1 MKFLAKMKEKQMQ
14 RKLGGILCGL
24 LCTGVLVMPSAW
36 AADYYGNDGNTKQ
49 LTGAN
54 VSLDSGNYD
63 AVYGGYNDK
72 EVSPPEVFKN
82 NVTITGTAATNIVW
96 GAYSFYGNV
105 RENTVTISGN
115 TLGNVVCGGGTGAA
129 DAIKNHVIIKA
140 NSVVNANVAG
150 GVAVK
155 GNSEG
160 NTVMIIKSSAANVY
174 GGNGG
179 TSSKGNSV
187 EISEGTISNS
197 VFGGYADNDNNSSA
211 EKNIVTISDGSK
223 VSGSIYGGYANHNAN
238 ENKVSFSNVAEVGE
252 SVFGG
257 YSFKGDSKNNEVTIN
272 GGSIV
277 TANVAGGVALKGN
290 SEGNTVMIIKS
301 SAANVYG
308 GNGGTSSKGNS
319 VEISEGTISNSVFGG
334 YADNDNNSSAEKNI
348 VTISDGSKVSG
359 SIYGGYAN
367 HNANENK
374 VSFSNVAEVGE
385 SVFGGFSVKGDSKKN
400 EVTIEGAG
408 VVTAYVAGGVAL
420 KGNSEGNTVR
430 IIKSSAANV
439 FGGKGDTSSKGNS
452 VEISDSNI
460 KKNVYGGY
468 ADNDKNGSA
477 EKNEVAI
484 GAGSKVS
491 EDIYG
496 GYATHNTN
504 ENKVSITNGAEVG
517 QSVFGGFSV
526 KADSKNNEVILN
538 GTIKVTANVLGGVA
552 VKGNSEGNTVK
563 IIKSSA
569 ANVCGGNGGT
579 SSKGNSVEISEGTIS
594 NSVYGGYADN
604 DSIGNIISITDG
616 SSVNKNVYGGY
627 SFKGNSMDNTVTVDN
642 STVNENVYGGY
653 TESDGAIS
661 EKIQNNK
668 VIFKNAAKIKGDVY
682 GGYDDKSKANIT
694 NNILEVVGKDNEAKS
709 IQNFDKLNFFITK
722 DLIANDTMLKVTDNA
737 LINNAEIKAGVE
749 LGTKLNENDK
759 INLITAGALKA
770 DNITT
775 GTLTDGLI
783 SIDQGL
789 QVTVGTDGNKL
800 VGVINGTTPP
810 GGGGTTPPGGGGTT
824 PPGGGSTTPGAGS
837 LYADADAKSPVETQS
852 AALTMLNLGHDL
864 LTTAGYENAALAVD
878 GEEEGFVNPFI
889 TMSANNQK
897 LDTGSHVDLKAWNMN
912 LGFAKKINNN
922 SGKLIIAPV
931 IEYGRGSYDSY
942 LDNGTHG
949 DGDAHFWGAGL
960 MAKQLNDDGLYYE
973 GSLRAGRMSTDYQS
987 AVAGGIKYDSDATYY
1002 AAHLGMGKVV
1012 QLNDKDTLDY
1022 YGKLFYTRQQGD
1034 KVTVGTGATYDFD
1047 ATTSLRTRLGAR
1059 YTHQL
1064 SEKNTFY
1071 AGLAWQHEFD
1081 GESNAIVATTL
1092 GYASAPA
1099 PSMKGDTGIMELGW
1113 RVNNSD
1119 KFEMG
1124 LGVNGSVGK
1133 QKGVGFNL
1141 SLNFSF

>member
-14 RKLGGILCGL
+14 RKIGGMLCGL
-24 LCTGVLVMPSAW
+24 LCTGVVLVVPSAW
-36 AADYYGNDGNTKQ
+36 ADNYFGDNGKTHM

-63 AVYGGYNDK
+63 AVYGGYDDT
-72 EVSPPEVFKN
+72 EVSLSEVFKN
-82 NVTITGTAATNIVW
+82 NVTITGTAATNIVC
-96 GAYSFYGNV
+96 GAYSFHGNV

-129 DAIKNHVIIKA
+129 DAINNHVIIK
-140 NSVVNANVAG
+140 V
-150 GVAVK
+150 
-155 GNSEG
+155 NSEVNG
-160 NTVMIIKSSAANVY
+160 IVY
-174 GGNGG
+174 GGQGV
-179 TSSKGNSV
+179 TSSKENDVMISDSTINKTVYGGEADGN
-187 EISEGTISNS
+187 T
-197 VFGGYADNDNNSSA
+197 
-211 EKNIVTISDGSK
+211 EKNHVTID
-223 VSGSIYGGYANHNAN
+223 ANSTV
-238 ENKVSFSNVAEVGE
+238 KE

-272 GGSIV
+272 GGSVV
-277 TANVAGGVALKGN
+277 TGNVAGGVALKGN
-290 SEGNTVMIIKS
+290 SEGNIVSIIKS
-301 SAANVYG
+301 STGYVY
-308 GNGGTSSKGNS
+308 
-319 VEISEGTISNSVFGG
+319 
-334 YADNDNNSSAEKNI
+334 
-348 VTISDGSKVSG
+348 
-359 SIYGGYAN
+359 
-367 HNANENK
+367 
-374 VSFSNVAEVGE
+374 
-385 SVFGGFSVKGDSKKN
+385 
-400 EVTIEGAG
+400 
-408 VVTAYVAGGVAL
+408 
-420 KGNSEGNTVR
+420 
-430 IIKSSAANV
+430 
-439 FGGKGDTSSKGNS
+439 GGKGDTSSKGNS
-452 VEISDSNI
+452 VEISDSTI

-468 ADNDKNGSA
+468 ADNDNNGSA

-517 QSVFGGFSV
+517 QSVFGGYSF
-526 KADSKNNEVILN
+526 KGNSKNNEVTIN
-538 GTIKVTANVLGGVA
+538 GGSVVTANVAGGVT
-552 VKGNSEGNTVK
+552 VKGSSEGNTVR

-569 ANVCGGNGGT
+569 ANVYGGKGDT

-604 DSIGNIISITDG
+604 DNNSSAENNKVTISAGSKVSGSIYGGYANHNANKNKVSFSNVAEVGESVLGGYSLKADSKNNEVTIEGVGVVKAYVAGGVALAGISEGNKVNIAHSSVNVNVYGGYGAKDSIGNIISITDG

-627 SFKGNSMDNTVTVDN
+627 SFKGNSLDNTVTIDN
-642 STVNENVYGGY
+642 SSVNENVYGGY
-653 TESDGAIS
+653 TENDGAIA
-661 EKIQNNK
+661 EKIKNNK
-668 VIFKNAAKIKGDVY
+668 VIFKNGAKIKGDVY
-682 GGYDDKSKANIT
+682 GGYDKLSKANI
-694 NNILEVVGKDNEAKS
+694 NNNTLEVVGKGNEAKS

-722 DLIANDTMLKVTDNA
+722 DLVANDTMLKVTGTA

-759 INLITAGALKA
+759 INLITAGALKTE
-770 DNITT
+770 NITT

-783 SIDQGL
+783 TIDKGIK
-789 QVTVGTDGNKL
+789 VTIGPDGNKL

-824 PPGGGSTTPGAGS
+824 PPGGGGTTPPGGGGTTPPGGGGTTPPGGGGTTPGAGS

-852 AALTMLNLGHDL
+852 ATLTMLNLGHDL

-878 GEEEGFVNPFI
+878 GEVEGSVNPFI

-922 SGKLIIAPV
+922 SGKLLIAPV

-973 GSLRAGRMSTDYQS
+973 GSLRAGRVSTDYQS

-1064 SEKNTFY
+1064 SEKNAFY

-1092 GYASAPA
+1092 GSASAPA

-1119 KFEMG
+1119 KFELG

>member
-14 RKLGGILCGL
+14 RKIGGMLCGL
-24 LCTGVLVMPSAW
+24 LCAGVVLVVPSAW
-36 AADYYGNDGNTKQ
+36 ADNYFGDDGKTHM

-63 AVYGGYNDK
+63 AVYGGYDDT
-72 EVSPPEVFKN
+72 EVSLPEVFKN
-82 NVTITGTAATNIVW
+82 NVTITSTAATNIVC

-140 NSVVNANVAG
+140 NSEVNGIVYGGKGVTSSKENDVMISDSTINKTVYGGEADCNTEKNHVTIDASSTVKESVFGGYSFKGDSKNNEVTINGGSVVTANVAG
-150 GVAVK
+150 SVALK

-160 NTVMIIKSSAANVY
+160 NTVRIIKSSAANVF
-174 GGNGG
+174 GGKGD

-197 VFGGYADNDNNSSA
+197 VYGGYADNDNNSSA
-211 EKNIVTISDGSK
+211 EKNNVTISAGSK

-257 YSFKGDSKNNEVTIN
+257 YSLKADSKNNEVTIE
-272 GGSIV
+272 
-277 TANVAGGVALKGN
+277 GV
-290 SEGNTVMIIKS
+290 
-301 SAANVYG
+301 
-308 GNGGTSSKGNS
+308 
-319 VEISEGTISNSVFGG
+319 
-334 YADNDNNSSAEKNI
+334 
-348 VTISDGSKVSG
+348 
-359 SIYGGYAN
+359 
-367 HNANENK
+367 
-374 VSFSNVAEVGE
+374 
-385 SVFGGFSVKGDSKKN
+385 
-400 EVTIEGAG
+400 G
-408 VVTAYVAGGVAL
+408 VVKAYVAGGVAL
-420 KGNSEGNTVR
+420 AGISEGNKVN
-430 IIKSSAANV
+430 IAHSSVNV
-439 FGGKGDTSSKGNS
+439 
-452 VEISDSNI
+452 
-460 KKNVYGGY
+460 NVYGGY
-468 ADNDKNGSA
+468 
-477 EKNEVAI
+477 
-484 GAGSKVS
+484 GAK
-491 EDIYG
+491 
-496 GYATHNTN
+496 
-504 ENKVSITNGAEVG
+504 
-517 QSVFGGFSV
+517 
-526 KADSKNNEVILN
+526 
-538 GTIKVTANVLGGVA
+538 
-552 VKGNSEGNTVK
+552 
-563 IIKSSA
+563 
-569 ANVCGGNGGT
+569 
-579 SSKGNSVEISEGTIS
+579 
-594 NSVYGGYADN
+594 

-627 SFKGNSMDNTVTVDN
+627 SFKGNSLDNTVTIDN
-642 STVNENVYGGY
+642 SIVNENVYGGY

-668 VIFKNAAKIKGDVY
+668 VIFKNGAKIKGDVY
-682 GGYDDKSKANIT
+682 GGYDKLNKANIT
-694 NNILEVVGKDNEAKS
+694 NNTLEVVGKDNEAKG

-722 DLIANDTMLKVTDNA
+722 DLIANDTMLKVTGTA

-749 LGTKLNENDK
+749 LGTKLKKNDT
-759 INLITAGALKA
+759 INLIDAGALKA
-770 DNITT
+770 ENITT

-783 SIDQGL
+783 NIDKGIK
-789 QVTVGTDGNKL
+789 VAIGPDGNKL

-824 PPGGGSTTPGAGS
+824 PPGGGGTTPPGGGGTTPGAGS

-878 GEEEGFVNPFI
+878 GEEEGSVNPFI

-897 LDTGSHVDLKAWNMN
+897 LDTGSQVDLKAWNMN

-922 SGKLIIAPV
+922 SGKLLIAPV

-1064 SEKNTFY
+1064 SEKNAFY

-1092 GYASAPA
+1092 GSASAPA

-1119 KFEMG
+1119 KFELG

>member
-14 RKLGGILCGL
+14 RKFSGILCGL
-24 LCTGVLVMPSAW
+24 LCAGVLVMPSAW

-49 LTGAN
+49 STGAN

-63 AVYGGYNDK
+63 AVYGGYDDTK
-72 EVSPPEVFKN
+72 VSLPEVFKN
-82 NVTITGTAATNIVW
+82 NVTITGTAATNIVC

-129 DAIKNHVIIKA
+129 DAIKNHIIIKA
-140 NSVVNANVAG
+140 NSEVNGIVYGGKGVTSSKENDVTISDSTINKTVYGGEADGNTENNHVTIDANSTVKESVFGGYSFKGDSKNNEVTINCGSVVTGNVAG
-150 GVAVK
+150 GVALK

-160 NTVMIIKSSAANVY
+160 NTVSIIKSSAANVY
-174 GGNGG
+174 GGKGDTSSKENNVEISDSTIKKNVYGGYADNDKNGSAEKNKVTISAGSKVSEDIYGGYATHNTNENKVSITNGAEVGQNVFGGYSLKADSKNNEVTINGG
-179 TSSKGNSV
+179 SVVTANVAGGVTVKGSSEGNTVRIIKSSAANVYGGKGDTSSKGNSV

-197 VFGGYADNDNNSSA
+197 VYGGYADNDNNSSA
-211 EKNIVTISDGSK
+211 EKNNVTISAGSK

-257 YSFKGDSKNNEVTIN
+257 YSLKADSKNNEVTIE
-272 GGSIV
+272 
-277 TANVAGGVALKGN
+277 GV
-290 SEGNTVMIIKS
+290 
-301 SAANVYG
+301 
-308 GNGGTSSKGNS
+308 
-319 VEISEGTISNSVFGG
+319 
-334 YADNDNNSSAEKNI
+334 
-348 VTISDGSKVSG
+348 
-359 SIYGGYAN
+359 
-367 HNANENK
+367 
-374 VSFSNVAEVGE
+374 
-385 SVFGGFSVKGDSKKN
+385 
-400 EVTIEGAG
+400 G
-408 VVTAYVAGGVAL
+408 VVKAYVAGGVAL
-420 KGNSEGNTVR
+420 AGISEGNKV
-430 IIKSSAANV
+430 
-439 FGGKGDTSSKGNS
+439 
-452 VEISDSNI
+452 NI
-460 KKNVYGGY
+460 
-468 ADNDKNGSA
+468 A
-477 EKNEVAI
+477 
-484 GAGSKVS
+484 
-491 EDIYG
+491 
-496 GYATHNTN
+496 H
-504 ENKVSITNGAEVG
+504 
-517 QSVFGGFSV
+517 
-526 KADSKNNEVILN
+526 
-538 GTIKVTANVLGGVA
+538 
-552 VKGNSEGNTVK
+552 
-563 IIKSSA
+563 
-569 ANVCGGNGGT
+569 
-579 SSKGNSVEISEGTIS
+579 
-594 NSVYGGYADN
+594 
-604 DSIGNIISITDG
+604 
-616 SSVNKNVYGGY
+616 SSVNVNVYGGY
-627 SFKGNSMDNTVTVDN
+627 SFKGNSLDNTVTIDN
-642 STVNENVYGGY
+642 SIVNENVYGGY

-668 VIFKNAAKIKGDVY
+668 VIFKNGAKIKGDVY
-682 GGYDDKSKANIT
+682 GGYDKLNKANIT
-694 NNILEVVGKDNEAKS
+694 NNTLEVVGKDNEAKG

-722 DLIANDTMLKVTDNA
+722 DLIANDTMLKVTDTA

-749 LGTKLNENDK
+749 LGTKLNENDT

-770 DNITT
+770 ENITT

-783 SIDQGL
+783 NIDKGIK
-789 QVTVGTDGNKL
+789 VAIGPDGNKL

-824 PPGGGSTTPGAGS
+824 PPGGGGTTPGAGS

-878 GEEEGFVNPFI
+878 GEEEGSVNPFI

-922 SGKLIIAPV
+922 SGKLIIVPV

-987 AVAGGIKYDSDATYY
+987 AVAGGIKYDSDVTYY

-1022 YGKLFYTRQQGD
+1022 YGKLFYTRQQCD

-1064 SEKNTFY
+1064 SEKNAFY

-1092 GYASAPA
+1092 GSASAPA

-1119 KFEMG
+1119 KFELG

>member
-14 RKLGGILCGL
+14 RKLSGILCGL
-24 LCTGVLVMPSAW
+24 LCAGVLVMPSAW
-36 AADYYGNDGNTKQ
+36 ADNYFGDDGKTPMS
-49 LTGAN
+49 TGAKVTLN
-54 VSLDSGNYD
+54 FGNYD
-63 AVYGGYNDK
+63 AVYGGYNNTK
-72 EVSPPEVFKN
+72 VSPPEVFKN
-82 NVTITGTAATNIVW
+82 NVTITGTVETNIVC

-129 DAIKNHVIIKA
+129 DAIKNHVIIEA
-140 NSVVNANVAG
+140 NSEVNG
-150 GVAVK
+150 
-155 GNSEG
+155 
-160 NTVMIIKSSAANVY
+160 IVY
-174 GGNGG
+174 GGKGV
-179 TSSKGNSV
+179 TRSK
-187 EISEGTISNS
+187 E
-197 VFGGYADNDNNSSA
+197 ND
-211 EKNIVTISDGSK
+211 
-223 VSGSIYGGYANHNAN
+223 
-238 ENKVSFSNVAEVGE
+238 
-252 SVFGG
+252 
-257 YSFKGDSKNNEVTIN
+257 
-272 GGSIV
+272 
-277 TANVAGGVALKGN
+277 
-290 SEGNTVMIIKS
+290 
-301 SAANVYG
+301 
-308 GNGGTSSKGNS
+308 
-319 VEISEGTISNSVFGG
+319 
-334 YADNDNNSSAEKNI
+334 
-348 VTISDGSKVSG
+348 
-359 SIYGGYAN
+359 
-367 HNANENK
+367 
-374 VSFSNVAEVGE
+374 
-385 SVFGGFSVKGDSKKN
+385 VK
-400 EVTIEGAG
+400 
-408 VVTAYVAGGVAL
+408 
-420 KGNSEGNTVR
+420 
-430 IIKSSAANV
+430 
-439 FGGKGDTSSKGNS
+439 
-452 VEISDSNI
+452 ISDSTI

-517 QSVFGGFSV
+517 QSVFGGFSE

-538 GTIKVTANVLGGVA
+538 GDSVVTGNVAGGVA
-552 VKGNSEGNTVK
+552 LKGNSEDNKVNIAKSTV
-563 IIKSSA
+563 
-569 ANVCGGNGGT
+569 NMN
-579 SSKGNSVEISEGTIS
+579 
-594 NSVYGGYADN
+594 VYGGYGAK

-627 SFKGNSMDNTVTVDN
+627 SFKGNSMDNTVTIDN

-668 VIFKNAAKIKGDVY
+668 VIFKNGAKIKGDVY
-682 GGYDDKSKANIT
+682 GGYDDKSKANII
-694 NNILEVVGKDNEAKS
+694 NNTLEIVGKDNEART

-722 DLIANDTMLKVTDNA
+722 DLVANDTMLKVTDTA

-770 DNITT
+770 ENITT

-783 SIDQGL
+783 TIDKGIK
-789 QVTVGTDGNKL
+789 VAIGPDGNKL

-824 PPGGGSTTPGAGS
+824 PPGGGGTTPPGGGGTTPGAGS

-878 GEEEGFVNPFI
+878 GEEEGSVNPFI

-922 SGKLIIAPV
+922 SGKLLIAPV

-987 AVAGGIKYDSDATYY
+987 AVAGGIKYDSYVTYY

-1034 KVTVGTGATYDFD
+1034 KVIVGAGATYDFD

-1064 SEKNTFY
+1064 SEKNAFY

-1092 GYASAPA
+1092 GSASAPA

-1119 KFEMG
+1119 KFELG

>member
-36 AADYYGNDGNTKQ
+36 ADNYYGYDGKTHMSI
-49 LTGAN
+49 GAN
-54 VSLDSGNYD
+54 VTLNSGTYD
-63 AVYGGYNDK
+63 YVYGGYNDTK
-72 EVSPPEVFKN
+72 VSPPEVFKN
-82 NVTITGTAATNIVW
+82 NVTITGTAATSSIC
-96 GAYSFYGNV
+96 GAYSWYGNV

-129 DAIKNHVIIKA
+129 DAIKNYVIIKDKSEVNGIVYGGKGVTRSKENDVKISDSTIKNNVYGGYADNDKNGSAEKNEVAIGAGSKVSGSIYGGYA
-140 NSVVNANVAG
+140 NHNANENKVSFSNVAEVGENVLGGCSLKADSKNNEVILNGTIKVTANVAG

-160 NTVMIIKSSAANVY
+160 NTVRIIKSSAANVY

-197 VFGGYADNDNNSSA
+197 VYGGYADNDNNSSA
-211 EKNIVTISDGSK
+211 EKNNVTISAGSK

-252 SVFGG
+252 SVLGG
-257 YSFKGDSKNNEVTIN
+257 YSLKADSKNNEVTIE
-272 GGSIV
+272 
-277 TANVAGGVALKGN
+277 GV
-290 SEGNTVMIIKS
+290 
-301 SAANVYG
+301 
-308 GNGGTSSKGNS
+308 
-319 VEISEGTISNSVFGG
+319 
-334 YADNDNNSSAEKNI
+334 
-348 VTISDGSKVSG
+348 
-359 SIYGGYAN
+359 
-367 HNANENK
+367 
-374 VSFSNVAEVGE
+374 
-385 SVFGGFSVKGDSKKN
+385 
-400 EVTIEGAG
+400 G
-408 VVTAYVAGGVAL
+408 VVKAYVAGGVAL
-420 KGNSEGNTVR
+420 AGISEGNKVN
-430 IIKSSAANV
+430 IAHSSVNV
-439 FGGKGDTSSKGNS
+439 N
-452 VEISDSNI
+452 
-460 KKNVYGGY
+460 
-468 ADNDKNGSA
+468 
-477 EKNEVAI
+477 
-484 GAGSKVS
+484 
-491 EDIYG
+491 IYG
-496 GYATHNTN
+496 GY
-504 ENKVSITNGAEVG
+504 GA
-517 QSVFGGFSV
+517 
-526 KADSKNNEVILN
+526 K
-538 GTIKVTANVLGGVA
+538 
-552 VKGNSEGNTVK
+552 
-563 IIKSSA
+563 
-569 ANVCGGNGGT
+569 
-579 SSKGNSVEISEGTIS
+579 
-594 NSVYGGYADN
+594 

-627 SFKGNSMDNTVTVDN
+627 SFKGNSMDNTVTIDN
-642 STVNENVYGGY
+642 GTVNENVYGGY
-653 TESDGAIS
+653 TESDGAIA

-668 VIFKNAAKIKGDVY
+668 VIFKNGAKIKGDVY
-682 GGYDDKSKANIT
+682 GGYDKLSKANI
-694 NNILEVVGKDNEAKS
+694 NNNTLEVVGKGNEAKS

-722 DLIANDTMLKVTDNA
+722 DLVANDTMLKVTGTA

-770 DNITT
+770 ENITT

-810 GGGGTTPPGGGGTT
+810 GGGGTTPPGGGGTA
-824 PPGGGSTTPGAGS
+824 PGAGS

-878 GEEEGFVNPFI
+878 GEEEGSVNPFI

-912 LGFAKKINNN
+912 LGFARKINNN
-922 SGKLIIAPV
+922 SGKLLIAPV

-1064 SEKNTFY
+1064 SEKNAFY

-1081 GESNAIVATTL
+1081 GESNAIVATAL
-1092 GYASAPA
+1092 GSASAPA

-1113 RVNNSD
+1113 RVNNYD
-1119 KFEMG
+1119 KFELG

>member
-36 AADYYGNDGNTKQ
+36 ADNYYGYDGKTHMS
-49 LTGAN
+49 TGAN
-54 VSLDSGNYD
+54 VTLNSGTYD
-63 AVYGGYNDK
+63 YVYGGYNDTK
-72 EVSPPEVFKN
+72 VSPPEVFKN
-82 NVTITGTAATNIVW
+82 NVTITGTAATSSIC
-96 GAYSFYGNV
+96 GAYSWYGNV

-129 DAIKNHVIIKA
+129 DAIKNYVIIKDK
-140 NSVVNANVAG
+140 SEVNG
-150 GVAVK
+150 
-155 GNSEG
+155 
-160 NTVMIIKSSAANVY
+160 IVY
-174 GGNGG
+174 
-179 TSSKGNSV
+179 
-187 EISEGTISNS
+187 
-197 VFGGYADNDNNSSA
+197 
-211 EKNIVTISDGSK
+211 
-223 VSGSIYGGYANHNAN
+223 
-238 ENKVSFSNVAEVGE
+238 
-252 SVFGG
+252 
-257 YSFKGDSKNNEVTIN
+257 
-272 GGSIV
+272 
-277 TANVAGGVALKGN
+277 
-290 SEGNTVMIIKS
+290 
-301 SAANVYG
+301 
-308 GNGGTSSKGNS
+308 
-319 VEISEGTISNSVFGG
+319 
-334 YADNDNNSSAEKNI
+334 
-348 VTISDGSKVSG
+348 
-359 SIYGGYAN
+359 
-367 HNANENK
+367 
-374 VSFSNVAEVGE
+374 
-385 SVFGGFSVKGDSKKN
+385 
-400 EVTIEGAG
+400 
-408 VVTAYVAGGVAL
+408 
-420 KGNSEGNTVR
+420 
-430 IIKSSAANV
+430 
-439 FGGKGDTSSKGNS
+439 GGKGDTSSKENN
-452 VEISDSNI
+452 VEISDSTI
-460 KKNVYGGY
+460 KNNVYGGY

-517 QSVFGGFSV
+517 QSVFGGFSE

-538 GTIKVTANVLGGVA
+538 GASGVTANIAGGVA
-552 VKGNSEGNTVK
+552 LKGNSEDNKVNIAKSTV
-563 IIKSSA
+563 
-569 ANVCGGNGGT
+569 NMN
-579 SSKGNSVEISEGTIS
+579 
-594 NSVYGGYADN
+594 VYGGYGAK

-627 SFKGNSMDNTVTVDN
+627 SFKGNSMDNTVTIDN
-642 STVNENVYGGY
+642 STVNENIYGGY

-682 GGYDDKSKANIT
+682 GGYDDKSKANII
-694 NNILEVVGKDNEAKS
+694 NNTLEIVGKDNEAKS

-722 DLIANDTMLKVTDNA
+722 DLIANDTMLKVTGTA

-749 LGTKLNENDK
+749 LGTKLKKNDT

-770 DNITT
+770 ENITT
-775 GTLTDGLI
+775 GTMTDGLI

-789 QVTVGTDGNKL
+789 QVTIGPDGNKL

-810 GGGGTTPPGGGGTT
+810 GGGGTTPPGGGTTPPGGGGTTSPGGGTT
-824 PPGGGSTTPGAGS
+824 PPGGGGTTPPGGGTTPPGGGTTPPGGGGTAPGAGS

-878 GEEEGFVNPFI
+878 GEVEGSVNPFI

-922 SGKLIIAPV
+922 SGKLLIAPV

-973 GSLRAGRMSTDYQS
+973 GSLRAGRMSSDYQS

-1012 QLNDKDTLDY
+1012 QLNDNDTIDY

-1064 SEKNTFY
+1064 SEKNAFY

-1092 GYASAPA
+1092 GSASAPA

-1119 KFEMG
+1119 KFELG

>member
-1 MKFLAKMKEKQMQ
+1 MKFLAKIKEKQMK

-24 LCTGVLVMPSAW
+24 LCAGVLVMPSAW

-63 AVYGGYNDK
+63 AVYGGYDDT
-72 EVSPPEVFKN
+72 EVSLPEVFKN

-129 DAIKNHVIIKA
+129 DAIKNYVIIKDK
-140 NSVVNANVAG
+140 SEVNGIVYG
-150 GVAVK
+150 GKGVTRSKENDVK
-155 GNSEG
+155 ISDS
-160 NTVMIIKSSAANVY
+160 TIKNNVY
-174 GGNGG
+174 GGY
-179 TSSKGNSV
+179 V
-187 EISEGTISNS
+187 
-197 VFGGYADNDNNSSA
+197 DNDNNSSA
-211 EKNIVTISDGSK
+211 EKNNVTISAGSK

-252 SVFGG
+252 SVLGG
-257 YSFKGDSKNNEVTIN
+257 YSLKADSKNNEVTIE
-272 GGSIV
+272 
-277 TANVAGGVALKGN
+277 GV
-290 SEGNTVMIIKS
+290 
-301 SAANVYG
+301 
-308 GNGGTSSKGNS
+308 
-319 VEISEGTISNSVFGG
+319 
-334 YADNDNNSSAEKNI
+334 
-348 VTISDGSKVSG
+348 
-359 SIYGGYAN
+359 
-367 HNANENK
+367 
-374 VSFSNVAEVGE
+374 
-385 SVFGGFSVKGDSKKN
+385 
-400 EVTIEGAG
+400 G
-408 VVTAYVAGGVAL
+408 VVKAYVAGGVAL
-420 KGNSEGNTVR
+420 AGISEGNKVN
-430 IIKSSAANV
+430 IVHSSVNV
-439 FGGKGDTSSKGNS
+439 N
-452 VEISDSNI
+452 
-460 KKNVYGGY
+460 
-468 ADNDKNGSA
+468 
-477 EKNEVAI
+477 
-484 GAGSKVS
+484 
-491 EDIYG
+491 IYG
-496 GYATHNTN
+496 GY
-504 ENKVSITNGAEVG
+504 GA
-517 QSVFGGFSV
+517 
-526 KADSKNNEVILN
+526 K
-538 GTIKVTANVLGGVA
+538 
-552 VKGNSEGNTVK
+552 
-563 IIKSSA
+563 
-569 ANVCGGNGGT
+569 
-579 SSKGNSVEISEGTIS
+579 
-594 NSVYGGYADN
+594 

-627 SFKGNSMDNTVTVDN
+627 SFKGNSMDNTVTIDN
-642 STVNENVYGGY
+642 GTVNENVYGGY
-653 TESDGAIS
+653 TESDGAIA

-668 VIFKNAAKIKGDVY
+668 VIFKNGAKIKGDVY
-682 GGYDDKSKANIT
+682 GGYDKLSKANI
-694 NNILEVVGKDNEAKS
+694 NNNTLEVVGKGNEAKS

-722 DLIANDTMLKVTDNA
+722 DLIANDTMLKVTGTA

-749 LGTKLNENDK
+749 LGTKLNENDT

-770 DNITT
+770 ENITT

-783 SIDQGL
+783 TIDKGIK
-789 QVTVGTDGNKL
+789 VAIGPDGNKL

-810 GGGGTTPPGGGGTT
+810 GGGG
-824 PPGGGSTTPGAGS
+824 TTPGAGS

-878 GEEEGFVNPFI
+878 GEVEGSVNPFI

-922 SGKLIIAPV
+922 SGKLLIAPM

-1064 SEKNTFY
+1064 SEKNAFY

-1092 GYASAPA
+1092 GSASAPA

-1119 KFEMG
+1119 KFELG

-1133 QKGVGFNL
+1133 QNGVGFNL

>member
-1 MKFLAKMKEKQMQ
+1 M
-14 RKLGGILCGL
+14 ILNG
-24 LCTGVLVMPSAW
+24 
-36 AADYYGNDGNTKQ
+36 D
-49 LTGAN
+49 
-54 VSLDSGNYD
+54 
-63 AVYGGYNDK
+63 
-72 EVSPPEVFKN
+72 
-82 NVTITGTAATNIVW
+82 
-96 GAYSFYGNV
+96 
-105 RENTVTISGN
+105 
-115 TLGNVVCGGGTGAA
+115 
-129 DAIKNHVIIKA
+129 
-140 NSVVNANVAG
+140 SVVT
-150 GVAVK
+150 
-155 GNSEG
+155 GN
-160 NTVMIIKSSAANVY
+160 
-174 GGNGG
+174 
-179 TSSKGNSV
+179 
-187 EISEGTISNS
+187 
-197 VFGGYADNDNNSSA
+197 
-211 EKNIVTISDGSK
+211 
-223 VSGSIYGGYANHNAN
+223 
-238 ENKVSFSNVAEVGE
+238 
-252 SVFGG
+252 
-257 YSFKGDSKNNEVTIN
+257 
-272 GGSIV
+272 
-277 TANVAGGVALKGN
+277 
-290 SEGNTVMIIKS
+290 
-301 SAANVYG
+301 
-308 GNGGTSSKGNS
+308 
-319 VEISEGTISNSVFGG
+319 
-334 YADNDNNSSAEKNI
+334 
-348 VTISDGSKVSG
+348 
-359 SIYGGYAN
+359 
-367 HNANENK
+367 
-374 VSFSNVAEVGE
+374 
-385 SVFGGFSVKGDSKKN
+385 
-400 EVTIEGAG
+400 
-408 VVTAYVAGGVAL
+408 VAGGVAL

-430 IIKSSAANV
+430 IIKSSTGYV
-439 FGGKGDTSSKGNS
+439 YGGNGDTSSKENN
-452 VEISDSNI
+452 VEISDSTI

-517 QSVFGGFSV
+517 QSVFGGLSE
-526 KADSKNNEVILN
+526 KGDSKNNEV
-538 GTIKVTANVLGGVA
+538 TIKGASVVTAKVAGGVA
-552 VKGNSEGNTVK
+552 IAGISEDNKVN
-563 IIKSSA
+563 IAKSSV
-569 ANVCGGNGGT
+569 NMD
-579 SSKGNSVEISEGTIS
+579 
-594 NSVYGGYADN
+594 VYGGYGAEN
-604 DSIGNIISITDG
+604 SIGNIISITDG

-627 SFKGNSMDNTVTVDN
+627 SFKGNSMDNTVTIDN

-668 VIFKNAAKIKGDVY
+668 VIFKNGAKIKGDVY
-682 GGYDDKSKANIT
+682 GGYDKLNKANIT
-694 NNILEVVGKDNEAKS
+694 NNTLEVVGKGNEAKS

-722 DLIANDTMLKVTDNA
+722 DLVANDTMLKVTDTA

-759 INLITAGALKA
+759 INLIDAGNLKA
-770 DNITT
+770 ENITT

-783 SIDQGL
+783 SIDKGL
-789 QVTVGTDGNKL
+789 QVAVGTDGNRL
-800 VGVINGTTPP
+800 VGTINVATPPDGGGTTPP

-824 PPGGGSTTPGAGS
+824 PPGGGTIPGAGS

-864 LTTAGYENAALAVD
+864 LTTAGYENATLAVE
-878 GEEEGFVNPFI
+878 GEEEGSVNPFI
-889 TMSANNQK
+889 TMSANNHK

-922 SGKLIIAPV
+922 SGKLLIAPV

-987 AVAGGIKYDSDATYY
+987 AIAGGIKYDSDATYY

-1012 QLNDKDTLDY
+1012 QLNDKDTIDY

-1034 KVTVGTGATYDFD
+1034 EVTVGTGATYDFD

-1064 SEKNTFY
+1064 SEKNAFY

-1092 GYASAPA
+1092 GSASAPA
-1099 PSMKGDTGIMELGW
+1099 PSMKGDTGIMEFGW

-1119 KFEMG
+1119 KFELG

>member
-36 AADYYGNDGNTKQ
+36 ADNYYGYDGKTHMS
-49 LTGAN
+49 TGAN
-54 VSLDSGNYD
+54 VTLNSGTYD
-63 AVYGGYNDK
+63 YVYGGYNDTK
-72 EVSPPEVFKN
+72 VSPPEVFKN
-82 NVTITGTAATNIVW
+82 NVTITGTAATSSIC
-96 GAYSFYGNV
+96 GAYSWYGNV

-129 DAIKNHVIIKA
+129 DAIKNYVIIKDK
-140 NSVVNANVAG
+140 SEVNG
-150 GVAVK
+150 
-155 GNSEG
+155 
-160 NTVMIIKSSAANVY
+160 IVY
-174 GGNGG
+174 
-179 TSSKGNSV
+179 
-187 EISEGTISNS
+187 
-197 VFGGYADNDNNSSA
+197 
-211 EKNIVTISDGSK
+211 
-223 VSGSIYGGYANHNAN
+223 
-238 ENKVSFSNVAEVGE
+238 
-252 SVFGG
+252 
-257 YSFKGDSKNNEVTIN
+257 
-272 GGSIV
+272 
-277 TANVAGGVALKGN
+277 
-290 SEGNTVMIIKS
+290 
-301 SAANVYG
+301 
-308 GNGGTSSKGNS
+308 
-319 VEISEGTISNSVFGG
+319 
-334 YADNDNNSSAEKNI
+334 
-348 VTISDGSKVSG
+348 
-359 SIYGGYAN
+359 
-367 HNANENK
+367 
-374 VSFSNVAEVGE
+374 
-385 SVFGGFSVKGDSKKN
+385 
-400 EVTIEGAG
+400 
-408 VVTAYVAGGVAL
+408 
-420 KGNSEGNTVR
+420 
-430 IIKSSAANV
+430 
-439 FGGKGDTSSKGNS
+439 GGKGDTSSKENN
-452 VEISDSNI
+452 VEISDSTI
-460 KKNVYGGY
+460 KNNVYGGY

-517 QSVFGGFSV
+517 QSVFGGFSE

-538 GTIKVTANVLGGVA
+538 GASGVTANIAGGVA
-552 VKGNSEGNTVK
+552 LKGNSEDNKVNIAKSTV
-563 IIKSSA
+563 
-569 ANVCGGNGGT
+569 NMN
-579 SSKGNSVEISEGTIS
+579 
-594 NSVYGGYADN
+594 VYGGYGAK

-627 SFKGNSMDNTVTVDN
+627 SFKGNSMDNTVTIDN

-682 GGYDDKSKANIT
+682 GGYDDKSKANII
-694 NNILEVVGKDNEAKS
+694 NNTLEIVGKDNEART

-722 DLIANDTMLKVTDNA
+722 DLIANDTMLKVTDTA

-770 DNITT
+770 ENITT

-789 QVTVGTDGNKL
+789 QVTVETDGNKL

-824 PPGGGSTTPGAGS
+824 PGAGS
-837 LYADADAKSPVETQS
+837 LFADADAKSPAESQS
-852 AALTMLNLGHDL
+852 AARTMLNLGHDL

-878 GEEEGFVNPFI
+878 GEEEGSVNPFI

-1034 KVTVGTGATYDFD
+1034 KVTVGSGATYDFD

-1064 SEKNTFY
+1064 SEKNAFY

-1092 GYASAPA
+1092 GSASAPA

-1119 KFEMG
+1119 KFELG
-1124 LGVNGSVGK
+1124 LGVNGSIGK

>member
-36 AADYYGNDGNTKQ
+36 ADNYYGNDGKTHMSI
-49 LTGAN
+49 GAN
-54 VSLDSGNYD
+54 VTLNSGTYD
-63 AVYGGYNDK
+63 YVYGGYNDTK
-72 EVSPPEVFKN
+72 VSPPEVFKN
-82 NVTITGTAATNIVW
+82 NVTITGTAATSSIC
-96 GAYSFYGNV
+96 GAYSWYGNV

-129 DAIKNHVIIKA
+129 DAIKNYVIIKDK
-140 NSVVNANVAG
+140 SEVNG
-150 GVAVK
+150 
-155 GNSEG
+155 
-160 NTVMIIKSSAANVY
+160 IVY
-174 GGNGG
+174 GGKGV
-179 TSSKGNSV
+179 TRSK
-187 EISEGTISNS
+187 E
-197 VFGGYADNDNNSSA
+197 ND
-211 EKNIVTISDGSK
+211 
-223 VSGSIYGGYANHNAN
+223 
-238 ENKVSFSNVAEVGE
+238 
-252 SVFGG
+252 
-257 YSFKGDSKNNEVTIN
+257 
-272 GGSIV
+272 
-277 TANVAGGVALKGN
+277 
-290 SEGNTVMIIKS
+290 
-301 SAANVYG
+301 
-308 GNGGTSSKGNS
+308 
-319 VEISEGTISNSVFGG
+319 
-334 YADNDNNSSAEKNI
+334 
-348 VTISDGSKVSG
+348 
-359 SIYGGYAN
+359 
-367 HNANENK
+367 
-374 VSFSNVAEVGE
+374 
-385 SVFGGFSVKGDSKKN
+385 VK
-400 EVTIEGAG
+400 
-408 VVTAYVAGGVAL
+408 
-420 KGNSEGNTVR
+420 
-430 IIKSSAANV
+430 
-439 FGGKGDTSSKGNS
+439 
-452 VEISDSNI
+452 ISDSTI
-460 KKNVYGGY
+460 KNNVYGGY

-517 QSVFGGFSV
+517 QSVFGGFSE

-538 GTIKVTANVLGGVA
+538 GDSVVTGNVAGGVA
-552 VKGNSEGNTVK
+552 LKGNSEGNTVR

-569 ANVCGGNGGT
+569 ANVYGGNGGT

-604 DSIGNIISITDG
+604 DNNSSAEKNNVTISAGSKVSGSIYGGYANHNANENKVSFSNVAEVGESVLGGYSLKADSKNNEVTIEGVGVVKAYVAGGVALAGISEGNKVNIAHSSVNVNIYGGYGAKDSIGNIISITDG

-627 SFKGNSMDNTVTVDN
+627 SFKGNSMDNTVTIDN

-653 TESDGAIS
+653 TESDGAIA

-668 VIFKNAAKIKGDVY
+668 VIFKNGAKIKGDVY
-682 GGYDDKSKANIT
+682 GGYDKLNKANIT
-694 NNILEVVGKDNEAKS
+694 NNTLEVVGKGNEAKS

-722 DLIANDTMLKVTDNA
+722 DLVANDTMLKVTDTA

-770 DNITT
+770 ENITT

-824 PPGGGSTTPGAGS
+824 PPGGGTTPPGGGGTTPPGGGGTTPPGGGGTTPPGGGGTAPGAGS

-878 GEEEGFVNPFI
+878 GEEEGSVNPFI

-922 SGKLIIAPV
+922 SGKLLIAPM

-1012 QLNDKDTLDY
+1012 QLNDKDTIDY

-1064 SEKNTFY
+1064 SEKNAFY

-1092 GYASAPA
+1092 GSASAPA

-1119 KFEMG
+1119 KFELG

>member
-14 RKLGGILCGL
+14 RKIGGMLCGL
-24 LCTGVLVMPSAW
+24 LCAGVVLVVPSAW
-36 AADYYGNDGNTKQ
+36 ADNYFGDDGKTHM

-63 AVYGGYNDK
+63 AVYGGYDDT
-72 EVSPPEVFKN
+72 EVSLPEVFKN
-82 NVTITGTAATNIVW
+82 NVTITGTAATNIVC

-140 NSVVNANVAG
+140 NSEVNG
-150 GVAVK
+150 
-155 GNSEG
+155 
-160 NTVMIIKSSAANVY
+160 IVY
-174 GGNGG
+174 GGKGV
-179 TSSKGNSV
+179 TSSKENDV
-187 EISEGTISNS
+187 MISDSTINKT
-197 VFGGYADNDNNSSA
+197 VYGGEADCNT
-211 EKNIVTISDGSK
+211 EKNHVTIDASSTVK
-223 VSGSIYGGYANHNAN
+223 
-238 ENKVSFSNVAEVGE
+238 E

-272 GGSIV
+272 GGSVV
-277 TANVAGGVALKGN
+277 TANVAG
-290 SEGNTVMIIKS
+290 S
-301 SAANVYG
+301 
-308 GNGGTSSKGNS
+308 
-319 VEISEGTISNSVFGG
+319 
-334 YADNDNNSSAEKNI
+334 
-348 VTISDGSKVSG
+348 
-359 SIYGGYAN
+359 
-367 HNANENK
+367 
-374 VSFSNVAEVGE
+374 
-385 SVFGGFSVKGDSKKN
+385 
-400 EVTIEGAG
+400 
-408 VVTAYVAGGVAL
+408 VAL

-452 VEISDSNI
+452 VEISEGTISNS
-460 KKNVYGGY
+460 VYGGY
-468 ADNDKNGSA
+468 ADNDNNGSA
-477 EKNEVAI
+477 EKNNVTI
-484 GAGSKVS
+484 SAGSKVS
-491 EDIYG
+491 GSIYG
-496 GYATHNTN
+496 GYANHNAN
-504 ENKVSITNGAEVG
+504 ENKVSFSNVAEIG
-517 QSVFGGFSV
+517 ENVFGGYSL
-526 KADSKNNEVILN
+526 KADSKNNEVTIN
-538 GTIKVTANVLGGVA
+538 GGSVVTANVAGSVA
-552 VKGNSEGNTVK
+552 LKGNSEGNTVR

-569 ANVCGGNGGT
+569 ANVFGGKGDT

-604 DSIGNIISITDG
+604 DNNGSAEKNNVTISAGSKVSGSIYGGYANHNANENKVSFSNVAEVGESVLGGYSLKADSKNNEVTIEGVGVVKAYVAGGVALAGISEGNKVNIAHSSVNVNVYGGYGAKDSIGNIISITDG

-627 SFKGNSMDNTVTVDN
+627 SFKGNSLDNTVTIDN
-642 STVNENVYGGY
+642 SIVNENVYGGY

-668 VIFKNAAKIKGDVY
+668 VIFKNGAKIKGDVY
-682 GGYDDKSKANIT
+682 GGYDKLNKANIT
-694 NNILEVVGKDNEAKS
+694 NNTLEVVGKGNEAKS

-722 DLIANDTMLKVTDNA
+722 DLIANDTMLKVTGTA

-749 LGTKLNENDK
+749 LGTKLKKNDT
-759 INLITAGALKA
+759 INLIDAGALKA
-770 DNITT
+770 ENITT

-783 SIDQGL
+783 NIDKGIK
-789 QVTVGTDGNKL
+789 VAIGPDGNKL

-824 PPGGGSTTPGAGS
+824 PPGGGGTTPPGGGGTTPPGGGGTTPPGGGGTTPGAGS

-878 GEEEGFVNPFI
+878 GEEEGSVNPFI

-922 SGKLIIAPV
+922 SGKLLIAPV

-1047 ATTSLRTRLGAR
+1047 TTTSLRTRLGAR

-1064 SEKNTFY
+1064 SEKNAFY

-1092 GYASAPA
+1092 GSASAPA

-1119 KFEMG
+1119 KFELG
-1124 LGVNGSVGK
+1124 LGVNSSVGK

>member
-14 RKLGGILCGL
+14 RKIGGMLCGL
-24 LCTGVLVMPSAW
+24 LCTGVVLVVPSAW
-36 AADYYGNDGNTKQ
+36 ADNYFGDNGKTHM

-63 AVYGGYNDK
+63 AVYGGYDDT
-72 EVSPPEVFKN
+72 EVSLSEVFKN
-82 NVTITGTAATNIVW
+82 NVTITGTAATNIVC
-96 GAYSFYGNV
+96 GAYSFHGNV

-140 NSVVNANVAG
+140 NSEVNGIVYGGKGVTSSKENDVMISDSTINKTVYGGEADCNTEKNHVTIDASSTVKESVFGGYSFKGDSKNNEVTINGGSVVTANVAG
-150 GVAVK
+150 GVTVK
-155 GNSEG
+155 GSSEG
-160 NTVMIIKSSAANVY
+160 NTVRIIKSSAANVY
-174 GGNGG
+174 GGKGD

-187 EISEGTISNS
+187 EIIEGTIRNS
-197 VFGGYADNDNNSSA
+197 VYGGYADNDNNSSA
-211 EKNIVTISDGSK
+211 EKNNVTISAGSK

-238 ENKVSFSNVAEVGE
+238 ENKVSFSNVAEIGE
-252 SVFGG
+252 NVFGG
-257 YSFKGDSKNNEVTIN
+257 YSLKADSKNNEVTIN
-272 GGSIV
+272 GGSVV
-277 TANVAGGVALKGN
+277 TANVAGGVTVKGS
-290 SEGNTVMIIKS
+290 SEGNTVRIIKS

-308 GNGGTSSKGNS
+308 GKGDTSSKGNS
-319 VEISEGTISNSVFGG
+319 VEIIEGTIRNSVYGG
-334 YADNDNNSSAEKNI
+334 YADNDNNSSAEKNN
-348 VTISDGSKVSG
+348 VTISAGSKVSG

-374 VSFSNVAEVGE
+374 VS
-385 SVFGGFSVKGDSKKN
+385 
-400 EVTIEGAG
+400 
-408 VVTAYVAGGVAL
+408 
-420 KGNSEGNTVR
+420 
-430 IIKSSAANV
+430 
-439 FGGKGDTSSKGNS
+439 
-452 VEISDSNI
+452 
-460 KKNVYGGY
+460 
-468 ADNDKNGSA
+468 
-477 EKNEVAI
+477 
-484 GAGSKVS
+484 
-491 EDIYG
+491 
-496 GYATHNTN
+496 
-504 ENKVSITNGAEVG
+504 ITNGAEVG
-517 QSVFGGFSV
+517 QSVFGGFSE

-538 GTIKVTANVLGGVA
+538 GDSVVTGNVAGGVA
-552 VKGNSEGNTVK
+552 LKGNSEDNKVNIAKSTV
-563 IIKSSA
+563 
-569 ANVCGGNGGT
+569 NMN
-579 SSKGNSVEISEGTIS
+579 
-594 NSVYGGYADN
+594 VYGGYGAK

-627 SFKGNSMDNTVTVDN
+627 SFKGNSMDNTVTIDN

-682 GGYDDKSKANIT
+682 GGYDDKSKANII
-694 NNILEVVGKDNEAKS
+694 NNTLEIVGKDNEART

-722 DLIANDTMLKVTDNA
+722 DLIANDTMLKVTDTA

-770 DNITT
+770 ENITT

-783 SIDQGL
+783 NIDKGIK
-789 QVTVGTDGNKL
+789 VAIGPDGNKL

-824 PPGGGSTTPGAGS
+824 PPGGGGTTPPGGGGTTPGAGS

-864 LTTAGYENAALAVD
+864 LTTASYENAALAVD
-878 GEEEGFVNPFI
+878 GEEEGSVNPFI

-922 SGKLIIAPV
+922 SGKLIIVPV

-1022 YGKLFYTRQQGD
+1022 YGKLFYTRQQCD

-1047 ATTSLRTRLGAR
+1047 TTTSLRTRLGAR

-1064 SEKNTFY
+1064 SEKNAFY

-1092 GYASAPA
+1092 GSASAPA

-1119 KFEMG
+1119 KFELG
-1124 LGVNGSVGK
+1124 LGVNSSVGK

>member
-14 RKLGGILCGL
+14 KRLGGALFGL
-24 LCTGVLVMPSAW
+24 LCAGVLVVPSAW
-36 AADYYGNDGNTKQ
+36 AAPGPPPNFYGTADGIGTTDVAYSVTHDGK
-49 LTGAN
+49 
-54 VSLDSGNYD
+54 VSLAAGSYYEI
-63 AVYGGYNDK
+63 YGGYNDDDPGQR
-72 EVSPPEVFKN
+72 VYKN
-82 NVTITGTAATNIVW
+82 QITVTDATIAFY
-96 GAYSFYGNV
+96 AYGGYSENGNAD
-105 RENTVTISGN
+105 ENTVSISGSTVNGEVYGGKGYEECSGN
-115 TLGNVVCGGGTGAA
+115 T
-129 DAIKNHVIIKA
+129 VI
-140 NSVVNANVAG
+140 V
-150 GVAVK
+150 
-155 GNSEG
+155 
-160 NTVMIIKSSAANVY
+160 
-174 GGNGG
+174 
-179 TSSKGNSV
+179 
-187 EISEGTISNS
+187 
-197 VFGGYADNDNNSSA
+197 NNSTVNG
-211 EKNIVTISDGSK
+211 EINGSYSENGIAK
-223 VSGSIYGGYANHNAN
+223 D
-238 ENKVSFSNVAEVGE
+238 NKVSIS
-252 SVFGG
+252 
-257 YSFKGDSKNNEVTIN
+257 
-272 GGSIV
+272 GGS
-277 TANVAGGVALKGN
+277 
-290 SEGNTVMIIKS
+290 TV
-301 SAANVYG
+301 NY
-308 GNGGTSSKGNS
+308 
-319 VEISEGTISNSVFGG
+319 
-334 YADNDNNSSAEKNI
+334 
-348 VTISDGSKVSG
+348 
-359 SIYGGYAN
+359 
-367 HNANENK
+367 
-374 VSFSNVAEVGE
+374 
-385 SVFGGFSVKGDSKKN
+385 
-400 EVTIEGAG
+400 
-408 VVTAYVAGGVAL
+408 
-420 KGNSEGNTVR
+420 
-430 IIKSSAANV
+430 
-439 FGGKGDTSSKGNS
+439 
-452 VEISDSNI
+452 
-460 KKNVYGGY
+460 VYGGY
-468 ADNDKNGSA
+468 ADKGSV
-477 EKNEVAI
+477 N
-484 GAGSKVS
+484 
-491 EDIYG
+491 
-496 GYATHNTN
+496 
-504 ENKVSITNGAEVG
+504 
-517 QSVFGGFSV
+517 
-526 KADSKNNEVILN
+526 
-538 GTIKVTANVLGGVA
+538 
-552 VKGNSEGNTVK
+552 NTVN
-563 IIKSSA
+563 IQDSTI
-569 ANVCGGNGGT
+569 NG
-579 SSKGNSVEISEGTIS
+579 
-594 NSVYGGYADN
+594 D
-604 DSIGNIISITDG
+604 
-616 SSVNKNVYGGY
+616 VYGGY
-627 SFKGNSMDNTVTVDN
+627 SVDGNSESNTVNISGSEFLAD
-642 STVNENVYGGY
+642 VYGGY
-653 TESDGAIS
+653 TENDGAIA

-668 VIFKNAAKIKGDVY
+668 VIFKNGAKIKGDVY
-682 GGYDDKSKANIT
+682 GGYDKLSKANI
-694 NNILEVVGKDNEAKS
+694 NNNTLEVVGKGNEAKS

-722 DLIANDTMLKVTDNA
+722 DLVANNTMLKVTGTA

-770 DNITT
+770 ENITT

-824 PPGGGSTTPGAGS
+824 PPGGGGTTPGAGG

-878 GEEEGFVNPFI
+878 GEEEGSVNPFI

-1064 SEKNTFY
+1064 SEKNAFY

-1092 GYASAPA
+1092 GSASAPA

-1119 KFEMG
+1119 KFELG

-1141 SLNFSF
+1141 SLNFSFSF

>member
-36 AADYYGNDGNTKQ
+36 ADNYYGNDGKTHMSI
-49 LTGAN
+49 GAN
-54 VSLDSGNYD
+54 VTLNSGTYD
-63 AVYGGYNDK
+63 YVYGGYNDTK
-72 EVSPPEVFKN
+72 VSPPEVFKN
-82 NVTITGTAATNIVW
+82 NVTITGTAATSSIC
-96 GAYSFYGNV
+96 GAYSWYGNV

-129 DAIKNHVIIKA
+129 DAIKNYVIIKDK
-140 NSVVNANVAG
+140 SEVNG
-150 GVAVK
+150 
-155 GNSEG
+155 
-160 NTVMIIKSSAANVY
+160 IVY
-174 GGNGG
+174 GGKGV
-179 TSSKGNSV
+179 TRSK
-187 EISEGTISNS
+187 E
-197 VFGGYADNDNNSSA
+197 ND
-211 EKNIVTISDGSK
+211 
-223 VSGSIYGGYANHNAN
+223 
-238 ENKVSFSNVAEVGE
+238 
-252 SVFGG
+252 
-257 YSFKGDSKNNEVTIN
+257 
-272 GGSIV
+272 
-277 TANVAGGVALKGN
+277 
-290 SEGNTVMIIKS
+290 
-301 SAANVYG
+301 
-308 GNGGTSSKGNS
+308 
-319 VEISEGTISNSVFGG
+319 
-334 YADNDNNSSAEKNI
+334 
-348 VTISDGSKVSG
+348 
-359 SIYGGYAN
+359 
-367 HNANENK
+367 
-374 VSFSNVAEVGE
+374 
-385 SVFGGFSVKGDSKKN
+385 VK
-400 EVTIEGAG
+400 
-408 VVTAYVAGGVAL
+408 
-420 KGNSEGNTVR
+420 
-430 IIKSSAANV
+430 
-439 FGGKGDTSSKGNS
+439 
-452 VEISDSNI
+452 ISDSTI
-460 KKNVYGGY
+460 KNNVYGGY

-517 QSVFGGFSV
+517 QSVFGGFSE

-538 GTIKVTANVLGGVA
+538 GDSVVTGNVAGGVA
-552 VKGNSEGNTVK
+552 LKGNSEGNTVR

-569 ANVCGGNGGT
+569 ANVYGGNGGT

-604 DSIGNIISITDG
+604 DNNSSAEKNNVTISAGSKVSGSIYGGYANHNANENKVSFSNVAEVGESVLGGYSLKADSKNNEVTIEGVGVVKAYVAGGVALAGISEGNKVNIAHSSVNVNIYGGYGAKDSIGNIISITDG

-627 SFKGNSMDNTVTVDN
+627 SFKGNSMDNTVTIDN

-653 TESDGAIS
+653 TESDGAIA

-668 VIFKNAAKIKGDVY
+668 VIFKNGAKIKGDVY
-682 GGYDDKSKANIT
+682 GGYDKLNKANIT
-694 NNILEVVGKDNEAKS
+694 NNTLEVVGKGNEAKS

-722 DLIANDTMLKVTDNA
+722 DLVANDTMLKVTDTA

-770 DNITT
+770 ENITT

-810 GGGGTTPPGGGGTT
+810 GGGGTTPPGGGTTPPGGGGTT
-824 PPGGGSTTPGAGS
+824 PPGGGGTTPPGGGGTTPPGGGGTAPGAGS

-878 GEEEGFVNPFI
+878 GEEEGSVNPFI

-922 SGKLIIAPV
+922 SGKLLIAPM

-1012 QLNDKDTLDY
+1012 QLNDKDTIDY

-1064 SEKNTFY
+1064 SEKNAFY

-1092 GYASAPA
+1092 GSASAPA

-1119 KFEMG
+1119 KFELG

>member
-14 RKLGGILCGL
+14 RKISGILCGL
-24 LCTGVLVMPSAW
+24 LCTGGILVVPSAW
-36 AADYYGNDGNTKQ
+36 ADNYFGDDGKTHM

-63 AVYGGYNDK
+63 AVYGGYNNTK
-72 EVSPPEVFKN
+72 VSPPEVFKN
-82 NVTITGTAATNIVW
+82 NVTITGTAATNIVC

-129 DAIKNHVIIKA
+129 DAIKNYVIIKDK
-140 NSVVNANVAG
+140 SEVNG
-150 GVAVK
+150 
-155 GNSEG
+155 
-160 NTVMIIKSSAANVY
+160 IVY
-174 GGNGG
+174 GGKGV
-179 TSSKGNSV
+179 TRSK
-187 EISEGTISNS
+187 E
-197 VFGGYADNDNNSSA
+197 ND
-211 EKNIVTISDGSK
+211 
-223 VSGSIYGGYANHNAN
+223 
-238 ENKVSFSNVAEVGE
+238 
-252 SVFGG
+252 
-257 YSFKGDSKNNEVTIN
+257 
-272 GGSIV
+272 
-277 TANVAGGVALKGN
+277 
-290 SEGNTVMIIKS
+290 
-301 SAANVYG
+301 
-308 GNGGTSSKGNS
+308 
-319 VEISEGTISNSVFGG
+319 
-334 YADNDNNSSAEKNI
+334 
-348 VTISDGSKVSG
+348 
-359 SIYGGYAN
+359 
-367 HNANENK
+367 
-374 VSFSNVAEVGE
+374 
-385 SVFGGFSVKGDSKKN
+385 VK
-400 EVTIEGAG
+400 
-408 VVTAYVAGGVAL
+408 
-420 KGNSEGNTVR
+420 
-430 IIKSSAANV
+430 
-439 FGGKGDTSSKGNS
+439 
-452 VEISDSNI
+452 ISDSTI

-517 QSVFGGFSV
+517 QSVFGGFSE

-538 GTIKVTANVLGGVA
+538 GDSVVTGNVAGGVA
-552 VKGNSEGNTVK
+552 LKGNSEDNKVNIAKSTV
-563 IIKSSA
+563 
-569 ANVCGGNGGT
+569 NMN
-579 SSKGNSVEISEGTIS
+579 
-594 NSVYGGYADN
+594 VYGGYGAK

-627 SFKGNSMDNTVTVDN
+627 SFKGNSMDNTVTIDN

-668 VIFKNAAKIKGDVY
+668 VIFKNGAKIKGDVY
-682 GGYDDKSKANIT
+682 GGYDDKSKANII
-694 NNILEVVGKDNEAKS
+694 NNTLEIVGKDNEART

-722 DLIANDTMLKVTDNA
+722 DLVANDTMLKVTDTA

-770 DNITT
+770 ENITT

-783 SIDQGL
+783 TIDKGIK
-789 QVTVGTDGNKL
+789 VAIGPDGNKL

-824 PPGGGSTTPGAGS
+824 PGAGS
-837 LYADADAKSPVETQS
+837 PYADPDAKSPVETQS

-878 GEEEGFVNPFI
+878 GEEEGSVNPFI

-922 SGKLIIAPV
+922 SGKLLIAPV

-987 AVAGGIKYDSDATYY
+987 AVAGGIKYDSNATYY

-1064 SEKNTFY
+1064 SEKNAFY
-1071 AGLAWQHEFD
+1071 ADLAWQHEFD

-1092 GYASAPA
+1092 GSASAPA

-1119 KFEMG
+1119 NFELG

>member
-14 RKLGGILCGL
+14 RKISGILCGL
-24 LCTGVLVMPSAW
+24 LCAGGALVVPSAW
-36 AADYYGNDGNTKQ
+36 AADYYGNDGVTKVP
-49 LTGAN
+49 TGAN
-54 VSLDSGNYD
+54 VTLNSGNYD
-63 AVYGGYNDK
+63 AVYGGYDDT

-129 DAIKNHVIIKA
+129 DAIKNHVIIN
-140 NSVVNANVAG
+140 NSV
-150 GVAVK
+150 
-155 GNSEG
+155 
-160 NTVMIIKSSAANVY
+160 
-174 GGNGG
+174 
-179 TSSKGNSV
+179 
-187 EISEGTISNS
+187 
-197 VFGGYADNDNNSSA
+197 
-211 EKNIVTISDGSK
+211 
-223 VSGSIYGGYANHNAN
+223 
-238 ENKVSFSNVAEVGE
+238 
-252 SVFGG
+252 
-257 YSFKGDSKNNEVTIN
+257 
-272 GGSIV
+272 V
-277 TANVAGGVALKGN
+277 TANVAGGVA
-290 SEGNTVMIIKS
+290 V
-301 SAANVYG
+301 
-308 GNGGTSSKGNS
+308 
-319 VEISEGTISNSVFGG
+319 
-334 YADNDNNSSAEKNI
+334 
-348 VTISDGSKVSG
+348 
-359 SIYGGYAN
+359 
-367 HNANENK
+367 
-374 VSFSNVAEVGE
+374 
-385 SVFGGFSVKGDSKKN
+385 
-400 EVTIEGAG
+400 
-408 VVTAYVAGGVAL
+408 

-439 FGGKGDTSSKGNS
+439 YGGKGD
-452 VEISDSNI
+452 
-460 KKNVYGGY
+460 
-468 ADNDKNGSA
+468 
-477 EKNEVAI
+477 
-484 GAGSKVS
+484 
-491 EDIYG
+491 
-496 GYATHNTN
+496 
-504 ENKVSITNGAEVG
+504 
-517 QSVFGGFSV
+517 
-526 KADSKNNEVILN
+526 
-538 GTIKVTANVLGGVA
+538 
-552 VKGNSEGNTVK
+552 
-563 IIKSSA
+563 
-569 ANVCGGNGGT
+569 T

-604 DSIGNIISITDG
+604 DNNSSAEKNNVTISAGSKVSGSIYGGCAIQNANENKVRFSNVAEVGESVFGGYSLKADSKNNEVIINGGSVVTANVAGGVALAGISEGNKVNIAH

-627 SFKGNSMDNTVTVDN
+627 SLKGNSIDNTVTIDN
-642 STVNENVYGGY
+642 GTVNENVYGGY
-653 TESDGAIS
+653 TESDGAIA

-668 VIFKNAAKIKGDVY
+668 VIFKNGAKIKGDVY
-682 GGYDDKSKANIT
+682 GGYDKLSKANI
-694 NNILEVVGKDNEAKS
+694 NNNTLEVVGKGNEAKS

-722 DLIANDTMLKVTDNA
+722 DLIANDTMLKVTDTA

-749 LGTKLNENDK
+749 LGSKLNENDK

-770 DNITT
+770 ENITT

-783 SIDQGL
+783 NIDKGIK
-789 QVTVGTDGNKL
+789 VAIGPDGNKL
-800 VGVINGTTPP
+800 VGVVNGTTPP

-824 PPGGGSTTPGAGS
+824 PPGGGGTTPPGGGGTTPPGGGGTTPPGGGGTTPPGGGGTTPGAGS
-837 LYADADAKSPVETQS
+837 LYADANAKSPVETQS
-852 AALTMLNLGHDL
+852 AAFTMLNLGHDL

-878 GEEEGFVNPFI
+878 GEEEGSVNPFI

-1012 QLNDKDTLDY
+1012 RLNDKDTLDY

-1064 SEKNTFY
+1064 SEKNAFY

-1092 GYASAPA
+1092 GSASAPA

-1119 KFEMG
+1119 KFELG

>member
-14 RKLGGILCGL
+14 RKISGILCGL
-24 LCTGVLVMPSAW
+24 LCAGGVLVVPSAW
-36 AADYYGNDGNTKQ
+36 AANYYGNDGVTKVP
-49 LTGAN
+49 TGAN
-54 VSLDSGNYD
+54 VTLNSGNYD
-63 AVYGGYNDK
+63 AVYGGYDDT

-82 NVTITGTAATNIVW
+82 NVTITGTAATNIVC

-155 GNSEG
+155 
-160 NTVMIIKSSAANVY
+160 
-174 GGNGG
+174 
-179 TSSKGNSV
+179 
-187 EISEGTISNS
+187 
-197 VFGGYADNDNNSSA
+197 
-211 EKNIVTISDGSK
+211 
-223 VSGSIYGGYANHNAN
+223 
-238 ENKVSFSNVAEVGE
+238 
-252 SVFGG
+252 
-257 YSFKGDSKNNEVTIN
+257 
-272 GGSIV
+272 
-277 TANVAGGVALKGN
+277 
-290 SEGNTVMIIKS
+290 
-301 SAANVYG
+301 
-308 GNGGTSSKGNS
+308 
-319 VEISEGTISNSVFGG
+319 
-334 YADNDNNSSAEKNI
+334 
-348 VTISDGSKVSG
+348 
-359 SIYGGYAN
+359 
-367 HNANENK
+367 
-374 VSFSNVAEVGE
+374 
-385 SVFGGFSVKGDSKKN
+385 
-400 EVTIEGAG
+400 
-408 VVTAYVAGGVAL
+408 
-420 KGNSEGNTVR
+420 NSEGNTVR
-430 IIKSSAANV
+430 IIKSSAVNV
-439 FGGKGDTSSKGNS
+439 YGGKGD
-452 VEISDSNI
+452 I
-460 KKNVYGGY
+460 
-468 ADNDKNGSA
+468 
-477 EKNEVAI
+477 
-484 GAGSKVS
+484 
-491 EDIYG
+491 
-496 GYATHNTN
+496 
-504 ENKVSITNGAEVG
+504 
-517 QSVFGGFSV
+517 
-526 KADSKNNEVILN
+526 
-538 GTIKVTANVLGGVA
+538 
-552 VKGNSEGNTVK
+552 
-563 IIKSSA
+563 
-569 ANVCGGNGGT
+569 

-604 DSIGNIISITDG
+604 DNNSSAEKNNVTISAGSKVSGSIYGGCAIQNANENKVSFSNVAEVGESVFGGYSLKADSKNNEVIINGGSVETANVAGGVAVEGISEGNIVRITKSSAANVYGGSGGTSSKGNRVEISESTISDTVYGGNTEGNAEKNKVIVGSGSVVQGNIYGGYAHQDANENKVSVTNASKVNLSVSG
-616 SSVNKNVYGGY
+616 GYSEQGDSKKNEVTIEGTSAVNAYVAGGVALAGISKGNKVNIAHSSVNKNVYGGY
-627 SFKGNSMDNTVTVDN
+627 SLKGNSMDNTVTIDN
-642 STVNENVYGGY
+642 GTVNENVYGGY
-653 TESDGAIS
+653 TESDGAIA

-668 VIFKNAAKIKGDVY
+668 VIFKNGAKIKGDVY
-682 GGYDDKSKANIT
+682 GGYDKLNKANIT
-694 NNILEVVGKDNEAKS
+694 NNTLEVVGKDNEAKS

-722 DLIANDTMLKVTDNA
+722 DLIANDTMLKVTDTA

-770 DNITT
+770 ENITT

-783 SIDQGL
+783 SIDQGI

-824 PPGGGSTTPGAGS
+824 PPGGGGTTPPGGGGTTPGAGS

-878 GEEEGFVNPFI
+878 GEEEGSVNPFI

-922 SGKLIIAPV
+922 SGKLLIAPV

-949 DGDAHFWGAGL
+949 DGDVHFWGAGL

-1012 QLNDKDTLDY
+1012 QLNDKDTIDY
-1022 YGKLFYTRQQGD
+1022 YAKLFYTRQQGD
-1034 KVTVGTGATYDFD
+1034 KVTVGAGATYDFD

-1064 SEKNTFY
+1064 SDKNAFY

-1092 GYASAPA
+1092 GSASAPA

-1119 KFEMG
+1119 KFELG

>member
-14 RKLGGILCGL
+14 RKIGGMLCGL
-24 LCTGVLVMPSAW
+24 LCTGVVLVVPSAW
-36 AADYYGNDGNTKQ
+36 ADNYFGDDGKTHM

-63 AVYGGYNDK
+63 AVYGGYDDT
-72 EVSPPEVFKN
+72 EVSLSEVFKN
-82 NVTITGTAATNIVW
+82 NVTITGTAATNIVC
-96 GAYSFYGNV
+96 GAYSFHGNV

-129 DAIKNHVIIKA
+129 DAIKNHIIIKA
-140 NSVVNANVAG
+140 NSEVNG
-150 GVAVK
+150 
-155 GNSEG
+155 
-160 NTVMIIKSSAANVY
+160 IVY
-174 GGNGG
+174 GGKGV
-179 TSSKGNSV
+179 TSSK
-187 EISEGTISNS
+187 E
-197 VFGGYADNDNNSSA
+197 ND
-211 EKNIVTISDGSK
+211 VTISDSTINK
-223 VSGSIYGGYANHNAN
+223 TVYGGEADGNTENNHVTIDANSTV
-238 ENKVSFSNVAEVGE
+238 KE

-272 GGSIV
+272 CGSVV
-277 TANVAGGVALKGN
+277 TGNVAGGVALKGN
-290 SEGNTVMIIKS
+290 SEGNTVSIIKS

-308 GNGGTSSKGNS
+308 G
-319 VEISEGTISNSVFGG
+319 
-334 YADNDNNSSAEKNI
+334 
-348 VTISDGSKVSG
+348 
-359 SIYGGYAN
+359 
-367 HNANENK
+367 
-374 VSFSNVAEVGE
+374 
-385 SVFGGFSVKGDSKKN
+385 
-400 EVTIEGAG
+400 
-408 VVTAYVAGGVAL
+408 
-420 KGNSEGNTVR
+420 
-430 IIKSSAANV
+430 
-439 FGGKGDTSSKGNS
+439 KGDTSSKENN
-452 VEISDSNI
+452 VEISDSTI

-477 EKNEVAI
+477 EKNKVTI
-484 GAGSKVS
+484 SAGSKVS

-517 QSVFGGFSV
+517 QSVFGGYSF
-526 KADSKNNEVILN
+526 KGDSKNNEV
-538 GTIKVTANVLGGVA
+538 TINCGSVVTGNVAGGVA
-552 VKGNSEGNTVK
+552 LKGNSEGNTVS
-563 IIKSSA
+563 IIKSSTGY
-569 ANVCGGNGGT
+569 VYGGKGGT
-579 SSKGNSVEISEGTIS
+579 SSKGNSVEIIEGTIR

-604 DSIGNIISITDG
+604 DNNSSAENNKVTISAGSKVSGSIYGGYANHNANENKVSFSNVAEVGESILGGYSLKADSKNNEVTIEGVGVVKAYVAGGVALAGISEGNKVNIAHSSVNVNVYGGYGAKDSIGNIISITDG

-627 SFKGNSMDNTVTVDN
+627 SFKGNSLDNTVTIDN
-642 STVNENVYGGY
+642 SIVNENVYGGY

-668 VIFKNAAKIKGDVY
+668 VIFKNGAKIKGDVY
-682 GGYDDKSKANIT
+682 GGYDKLNKANIT
-694 NNILEVVGKDNEAKS
+694 NNTLEVVGKGNEAKS

-722 DLIANDTMLKVTDNA
+722 DLIANDTMLKVTDTA

-770 DNITT
+770 ENITT

-783 SIDQGL
+783 NIDKGIK
-789 QVTVGTDGNKL
+789 VAIEPDGNKL

-824 PPGGGSTTPGAGS
+824 PPGGGGTTPPGGGGTTPPGGGGTTPPGGGGTTPPGGGGTTPGAGS

-864 LTTAGYENAALAVD
+864 LTTASYENAALAVD
-878 GEEEGFVNPFI
+878 GEEEGSVNPFI

-922 SGKLIIAPV
+922 SGKLLIAPV

-1064 SEKNTFY
+1064 SEKNAFY

-1092 GYASAPA
+1092 GSASAPA

-1119 KFEMG
+1119 KFELG

>member
-1 MKFLAKMKEKQMQ
+1 MKFLAKIKEKQMK

-24 LCTGVLVMPSAW
+24 LCAGVLVMPSAW
-36 AADYYGNDGNTKQ
+36 ADNYYGYDGKTHMS
-49 LTGAN
+49 TGAN
-54 VSLDSGNYD
+54 VTLNSGTYD
-63 AVYGGYNDK
+63 YVYGGYNDTK
-72 EVSPPEVFKN
+72 VSPPEVFKN
-82 NVTITGTAATNIVW
+82 NVTITGTAATNIVC
-96 GAYSFYGNV
+96 GAYSWYGNV

-129 DAIKNHVIIKA
+129 DAIKNYVIIKDK
-140 NSVVNANVAG
+140 SEVNG
-150 GVAVK
+150 
-155 GNSEG
+155 
-160 NTVMIIKSSAANVY
+160 IVY
-174 GGNGG
+174 GGKGV
-179 TSSKGNSV
+179 TRSK
-187 EISEGTISNS
+187 E
-197 VFGGYADNDNNSSA
+197 ND
-211 EKNIVTISDGSK
+211 
-223 VSGSIYGGYANHNAN
+223 
-238 ENKVSFSNVAEVGE
+238 
-252 SVFGG
+252 
-257 YSFKGDSKNNEVTIN
+257 
-272 GGSIV
+272 
-277 TANVAGGVALKGN
+277 
-290 SEGNTVMIIKS
+290 
-301 SAANVYG
+301 
-308 GNGGTSSKGNS
+308 
-319 VEISEGTISNSVFGG
+319 
-334 YADNDNNSSAEKNI
+334 
-348 VTISDGSKVSG
+348 
-359 SIYGGYAN
+359 
-367 HNANENK
+367 
-374 VSFSNVAEVGE
+374 
-385 SVFGGFSVKGDSKKN
+385 VK
-400 EVTIEGAG
+400 
-408 VVTAYVAGGVAL
+408 
-420 KGNSEGNTVR
+420 
-430 IIKSSAANV
+430 
-439 FGGKGDTSSKGNS
+439 
-452 VEISDSNI
+452 ISDSTI
-460 KKNVYGGY
+460 KNNVYGGY

-517 QSVFGGFSV
+517 QSVFGGFSE

-538 GTIKVTANVLGGVA
+538 GDSVVTGNVAGGVA
-552 VKGNSEGNTVK
+552 LKGNSEGNTVR
-563 IIKSSA
+563 IIKSSTGY
-569 ANVCGGNGGT
+569 VYGGNGDT
-579 SSKGNSVEISEGTIS
+579 SSKENNVEISDSTIK
-594 NSVYGGYADN
+594 NNVYGGYADN
-604 DSIGNIISITDG
+604 DKNGSAEKNEVAIGAGSKVSEDIYGGYATHNTNENKVSITNGAEVGQSVFGGFSEKADSKNNEVILNGASGVTANIAGGVALKGNSEDNKVNIAKSTVNMNVYGGYGAKDSIGNIISITDG

-627 SFKGNSMDNTVTVDN
+627 SFKGNSMDNTVTIDN

-668 VIFKNAAKIKGDVY
+668 VIFKNGAKIKGDVY
-682 GGYDDKSKANIT
+682 GGYDKLNKANIT
-694 NNILEVVGKDNEAKS
+694 NNTLEVVGKGNEAKS

-722 DLIANDTMLKVTDNA
+722 DLIANDTMLKVTGTA

-749 LGTKLNENDK
+749 LGTKLKKNDT
-759 INLITAGALKA
+759 INLIDAGALKA
-770 DNITT
+770 ENITT

-783 SIDQGL
+783 NIDKGIK
-789 QVTVGTDGNKL
+789 VAIGPDGNKL

-824 PPGGGSTTPGAGS
+824 PPGGGTTPPGGGGTTPPGGGGTTPPGGGGTTPPDGGGTTPPGGGGTAPGAGS

-878 GEEEGFVNPFI
+878 GEKEGSVNPFI

-922 SGKLIIAPV
+922 SGKLLIAPV

-1064 SEKNTFY
+1064 SEKNAFY

-1081 GESNAIVATTL
+1081 GESNAIVATAL
-1092 GYASAPA
+1092 GSASAPA

-1119 KFEMG
+1119 KFELG

>member
-14 RKLGGILCGL
+14 RKISGILCGL
-24 LCTGVLVMPSAW
+24 LCAGGVLVVPSAW
-36 AADYYGNDGNTKQ
+36 AANYYGNDGVTKVP
-49 LTGAN
+49 TGAN
-54 VSLDSGNYD
+54 VTLNSGNYD
-63 AVYGGYNDK
+63 AVYGGYDDT

-82 NVTITGTAATNIVW
+82 NVTITGTAATNIVC

-155 GNSEG
+155 NSEG
-160 NTVMIIKSSAANVY
+160 NTVRIIKSSAVNVY
-174 GGNGG
+174 GGKGDI
-179 TSSKGNSV
+179 SSKGNSV

-197 VFGGYADNDNNSSA
+197 VYGGYADNDNNSSA
-211 EKNIVTISDGSK
+211 EKNNVTISAGSK

-257 YSFKGDSKNNEVTIN
+257 YSLKADSKNNEVKIN

-277 TANVAGGVALKGN
+277 TANVAGGVAVKGN

-319 VEISEGTISNSVFGG
+319 VEISEGTISNSVYGG
-334 YADNDNNSSAEKNI
+334 YADNDNNSSAEKNN
-348 VTISDGSKVSG
+348 VTISAGSKVSG

-385 SVFGGFSVKGDSKKN
+385 SVFGGYS
-400 EVTIEGAG
+400 
-408 VVTAYVAGGVAL
+408 L
-420 KGNSEGNTVR
+420 
-430 IIKSSAANV
+430 
-439 FGGKGDTSSKGNS
+439 
-452 VEISDSNI
+452 
-460 KKNVYGGY
+460 
-468 ADNDKNGSA
+468 
-477 EKNEVAI
+477 
-484 GAGSKVS
+484 
-491 EDIYG
+491 
-496 GYATHNTN
+496 
-504 ENKVSITNGAEVG
+504 
-517 QSVFGGFSV
+517 
-526 KADSKNNEVILN
+526 KADSKNNEVKIN
-538 GTIKVTANVLGGVA
+538 GGSIVTANVAGGVA
-552 VKGNSEGNTVK
+552 LAG
-563 IIKSSA
+563 
-569 ANVCGGNGGT
+569 
-579 SSKGNSVEISEGTIS
+579 ISEGSKVNIAHS
-594 NSVYGGYADN
+594 SVNENVYGGYGAK

-627 SFKGNSMDNTVTVDN
+627 SFKGNSMDNTVTIDN

-668 VIFKNAAKIKGDVY
+668 VIFKNGAKIKGDVY
-682 GGYDDKSKANIT
+682 GGYDDKSKANII
-694 NNILEVVGKDNEAKS
+694 NNTLEIVGKDNEART

-722 DLIANDTMLKVTDNA
+722 DLVANDTMLKVTDTA

-770 DNITT
+770 ENITT

-783 SIDQGL
+783 TIDKGIK
-789 QVTVGTDGNKL
+789 VAIGPDGNKL

-810 GGGGTTPPGGGGTT
+810 GGGGTTPPGG
-824 PPGGGSTTPGAGS
+824 GS

-852 AALTMLNLGHDL
+852 AALTMLNLGHDF

-878 GEEEGFVNPFI
+878 GEEEGSVNPFI

-922 SGKLIIAPV
+922 SGKLLIAPV

-987 AVAGGIKYDSDATYY
+987 AVAGGIKYDSYATYY

-1034 KVTVGTGATYDFD
+1034 KVIVGAGATYDFD

-1064 SEKNTFY
+1064 SDKNAFY

-1092 GYASAPA
+1092 GSASAPA

-1119 KFEMG
+1119 KFELG

-1133 QKGVGFNL
+1133 QKGVGFNM

>member
-14 RKLGGILCGL
+14 RKIGGMLCGL
-24 LCTGVLVMPSAW
+24 LCAGVVLVVPSAW
-36 AADYYGNDGNTKQ
+36 ADNYFGDDGKTHM

-63 AVYGGYNDK
+63 AVYGGYDDT
-72 EVSPPEVFKN
+72 EVSLPEVFKN
-82 NVTITGTAATNIVW
+82 NVTITGTAATNIVC

-140 NSVVNANVAG
+140 NSEVNGIVYGGKGVTSSKENDVMISDSTINKTVYGGEADCNTEKNHVTIDASSTVKESVFGGYSFKGDSKNNEVTINGGSVVTANVAG
-150 GVAVK
+150 GVTVK
-155 GNSEG
+155 GSSEG
-160 NTVMIIKSSAANVY
+160 NTVRIIKSSAANVY
-174 GGNGG
+174 GGKGD

-197 VFGGYADNDNNSSA
+197 VYGGYADNDNNGSA
-211 EKNIVTISDGSK
+211 EKNKVTIGAGSK

-257 YSFKGDSKNNEVTIN
+257 YSLKADSKNNEVTIE
-272 GGSIV
+272 
-277 TANVAGGVALKGN
+277 GV
-290 SEGNTVMIIKS
+290 
-301 SAANVYG
+301 
-308 GNGGTSSKGNS
+308 
-319 VEISEGTISNSVFGG
+319 
-334 YADNDNNSSAEKNI
+334 
-348 VTISDGSKVSG
+348 
-359 SIYGGYAN
+359 
-367 HNANENK
+367 
-374 VSFSNVAEVGE
+374 
-385 SVFGGFSVKGDSKKN
+385 
-400 EVTIEGAG
+400 G
-408 VVTAYVAGGVAL
+408 VVKAYVAGGVAL
-420 KGNSEGNTVR
+420 AGISEGNKVN
-430 IIKSSAANV
+430 IAHSSVNV
-439 FGGKGDTSSKGNS
+439 
-452 VEISDSNI
+452 
-460 KKNVYGGY
+460 NVYGGY
-468 ADNDKNGSA
+468 
-477 EKNEVAI
+477 
-484 GAGSKVS
+484 GAK
-491 EDIYG
+491 
-496 GYATHNTN
+496 
-504 ENKVSITNGAEVG
+504 
-517 QSVFGGFSV
+517 
-526 KADSKNNEVILN
+526 
-538 GTIKVTANVLGGVA
+538 
-552 VKGNSEGNTVK
+552 
-563 IIKSSA
+563 
-569 ANVCGGNGGT
+569 
-579 SSKGNSVEISEGTIS
+579 
-594 NSVYGGYADN
+594 

-627 SFKGNSMDNTVTVDN
+627 SFKGNSLDNTVTIDN
-642 STVNENVYGGY
+642 SIVNENVYGGY

-668 VIFKNAAKIKGDVY
+668 VIFKNGAKIKGDVY
-682 GGYDDKSKANIT
+682 GGYDKLNKANIT
-694 NNILEVVGKDNEAKS
+694 NNTLEVVGKDNEAKG

-722 DLIANDTMLKVTDNA
+722 DLIANDTMLKVTDTA

-749 LGTKLNENDK
+749 LGTKLKKNDT
-759 INLITAGALKA
+759 INLIDAGALKA
-770 DNITT
+770 ENITT

-783 SIDQGL
+783 NIDKGIK
-789 QVTVGTDGNKL
+789 VAIGPDGNKL

-824 PPGGGSTTPGAGS
+824 PPGGGGTTPGAGS

-864 LTTAGYENAALAVD
+864 LTTASYENAALAVD
-878 GEEEGFVNPFI
+878 GEEEGSVNPFI

-922 SGKLIIAPV
+922 SGKLLIAPV

-1022 YGKLFYTRQQGD
+1022 YGKLFYTRQQCD

-1064 SEKNTFY
+1064 SEKNAFY

-1092 GYASAPA
+1092 GSASAPA

-1119 KFEMG
+1119 KFELG

>member
-14 RKLGGILCGL
+14 RKIGGILCGL
-24 LCTGVLVMPSAW
+24 LCAGVVLVVPSAW
-36 AADYYGNDGNTKQ
+36 ADNYFGDDGKTHM

-63 AVYGGYNDK
+63 AVYGGYNNTK
-72 EVSPPEVFKN
+72 VSPPEVFKN
-82 NVTITGTAATNIVW
+82 NVTITGTVATNIVC

-129 DAIKNHVIIKA
+129 DAIKNHVIIK
-140 NSVVNANVAG
+140 V
-150 GVAVK
+150 
-155 GNSEG
+155 NSEVNG
-160 NTVMIIKSSAANVY
+160 IVY
-174 GGNGG
+174 GGKGV
-179 TSSKGNSV
+179 TSSKENDVMISDSTINKTVYGGEADGN
-187 EISEGTISNS
+187 T
-197 VFGGYADNDNNSSA
+197 
-211 EKNIVTISDGSK
+211 EKNHVTID
-223 VSGSIYGGYANHNAN
+223 ANSTV
-238 ENKVSFSNVAEVGE
+238 KE

-272 GGSIV
+272 GGSVV
-277 TANVAGGVALKGN
+277 TANVAG
-290 SEGNTVMIIKS
+290 S
-301 SAANVYG
+301 
-308 GNGGTSSKGNS
+308 
-319 VEISEGTISNSVFGG
+319 
-334 YADNDNNSSAEKNI
+334 
-348 VTISDGSKVSG
+348 
-359 SIYGGYAN
+359 
-367 HNANENK
+367 
-374 VSFSNVAEVGE
+374 
-385 SVFGGFSVKGDSKKN
+385 
-400 EVTIEGAG
+400 
-408 VVTAYVAGGVAL
+408 VAL

-452 VEISDSNI
+452 VEISEGTISNS
-460 KKNVYGGY
+460 VYGGY
-468 ADNDKNGSA
+468 ADNDNNGSA
-477 EKNEVAI
+477 EKNNVTI
-484 GAGSKVS
+484 SAGSKVS
-491 EDIYG
+491 GSIYG
-496 GYATHNTN
+496 GYANHNAN
-504 ENKVSITNGAEVG
+504 ENKVSFSNVAEVG
-517 QSVFGGFSV
+517 ENVFGGYSF
-526 KADSKNNEVILN
+526 KGDSKNNEVTIN
-538 GTIKVTANVLGGVA
+538 GGSVVTANVAGGVT
-552 VKGNSEGNTVK
+552 VKGSSEGNTVR

-569 ANVCGGNGGT
+569 ANVYGGKGDT

-604 DSIGNIISITDG
+604 DNNSSAEKNNVTISAGSKVSGSIYGGYANHNANENKVSFSNVAEVGESVLGGYSLKADSKNNEVTIEGVGVVKAYVAGGVALAGISEGNKVNIAHSSVNVNVYGGYGAEDSIGNIISITDG

-627 SFKGNSMDNTVTVDN
+627 SFKGNSMDNTVTIDN

-668 VIFKNAAKIKGDVY
+668 VIFKNGAKIKGDVY
-682 GGYDDKSKANIT
+682 GGYDKLNKANIT
-694 NNILEVVGKDNEAKS
+694 NNTLEVVGKGNEAKS

-722 DLIANDTMLKVTDNA
+722 DLIANDTMLKVTDTA

-749 LGTKLNENDK
+749 LGTKLKKNDT
-759 INLITAGALKA
+759 INLIDAGALKA
-770 DNITT
+770 ENITT

-783 SIDQGL
+783 NIDKGIK
-789 QVTVGTDGNKL
+789 VAIGPDGNKL

-824 PPGGGSTTPGAGS
+824 PPGGGGTTPPGGGGTTPPGGGGTTPPGGGGTTPGAGS

-878 GEEEGFVNPFI
+878 GEKEGSVNPFI

-1012 QLNDKDTLDY
+1012 QLNDKDTIDY

-1064 SEKNTFY
+1064 SEKNAFY

-1092 GYASAPA
+1092 GSASAPA

-1119 KFEMG
+1119 KFELG

>member
-14 RKLGGILCGL
+14 RKFSGILCGL
-24 LCTGVLVMPSAW
+24 LCAGVLVMPSAW

-49 LTGAN
+49 STGAN

-63 AVYGGYNDK
+63 AVYGGYDDT
-72 EVSPPEVFKN
+72 EVSLPEVFKN
-82 NVTITGTAATNIVW
+82 NVTITGTAATNIVC

-129 DAIKNHVIIKA
+129 DAIKNHIIIKA
-140 NSVVNANVAG
+140 NSEVNG
-150 GVAVK
+150 
-155 GNSEG
+155 
-160 NTVMIIKSSAANVY
+160 IVY
-174 GGNGG
+174 GGKGV
-179 TSSKGNSV
+179 TSSK
-187 EISEGTISNS
+187 E
-197 VFGGYADNDNNSSA
+197 ND
-211 EKNIVTISDGSK
+211 VTISDSTINK
-223 VSGSIYGGYANHNAN
+223 TVYGGEADGNTENNHVTIDANSTV
-238 ENKVSFSNVAEVGE
+238 KE

-272 GGSIV
+272 CGSVV
-277 TANVAGGVALKGN
+277 TGNVAGGVALKGN
-290 SEGNTVMIIKS
+290 SEGNTVSIIKS

-308 GNGGTSSKGNS
+308 G
-319 VEISEGTISNSVFGG
+319 
-334 YADNDNNSSAEKNI
+334 
-348 VTISDGSKVSG
+348 
-359 SIYGGYAN
+359 
-367 HNANENK
+367 
-374 VSFSNVAEVGE
+374 
-385 SVFGGFSVKGDSKKN
+385 
-400 EVTIEGAG
+400 
-408 VVTAYVAGGVAL
+408 
-420 KGNSEGNTVR
+420 
-430 IIKSSAANV
+430 
-439 FGGKGDTSSKGNS
+439 KGDTSSKENN
-452 VEISDSNI
+452 VEISDSTI

-517 QSVFGGFSV
+517 QSVFGGYSFKGDSKNNEVTINCGSVVTGNVAGGVALKGNSEGNTVSIIKSSAANVYGGKGDTSSKENNVEISDSTIKKNVYGGYADNDKNGSAEKNKVTISAGSKVSGSIYGGYANHNANENKVSFSNV
-526 KADSKNNEVILN
+526 AEVGESVLGGYSLKADSKNNEV
-538 GTIKVTANVLGGVA
+538 TIEGVGVVKAYVAGGVA
-552 VKGNSEGNTVK
+552 LAGISEGNKVN
-563 IIKSSA
+563 IAHSSV
-569 ANVCGGNGGT
+569 NVN
-579 SSKGNSVEISEGTIS
+579 
-594 NSVYGGYADN
+594 VYGGYGAK

-627 SFKGNSMDNTVTVDN
+627 SFKGNSMDNTVTIDN

-668 VIFKNAAKIKGDVY
+668 VIFNNGAKIKGDVY
-682 GGYDDKSKANIT
+682 GGYDKLNKANIT
-694 NNILEVVGKDNEAKS
+694 NNTLEVVGKGNEAKS

-722 DLIANDTMLKVTDNA
+722 DLIANDTMLKVTDTA

-770 DNITT
+770 ENITT

-783 SIDQGL
+783 NIDKGIK
-789 QVTVGTDGNKL
+789 VAIGPDGNKL

-824 PPGGGSTTPGAGS
+824 PPGGGGTTPPGGGGTTPGAGS

-864 LTTAGYENAALAVD
+864 LTTASYENAALAVD
-878 GEEEGFVNPFI
+878 GEEEGSVNPFI
-889 TMSANNQK
+889 IMSANNQK

-922 SGKLIIAPV
+922 SGKLLIAPV

-1064 SEKNTFY
+1064 SEKNAFY

-1092 GYASAPA
+1092 GSASAPA

-1119 KFEMG
+1119 KFELG

>member
-1 MKFLAKMKEKQMQ
+1 M
-14 RKLGGILCGL
+14 IL
-24 LCTGVLVMPSAW
+24 
-36 AADYYGNDGNTKQ
+36 N
-49 LTGAN
+49 GA
-54 VSLDSGNYD
+54 SG
-63 AVYGGYNDK
+63 
-72 EVSPPEVFKN
+72 
-82 NVTITGTAATNIVW
+82 
-96 GAYSFYGNV
+96 
-105 RENTVTISGN
+105 
-115 TLGNVVCGGGTGAA
+115 
-129 DAIKNHVIIKA
+129 
-140 NSVVNANVAG
+140 
-150 GVAVK
+150 
-155 GNSEG
+155 
-160 NTVMIIKSSAANVY
+160 
-174 GGNGG
+174 
-179 TSSKGNSV
+179 
-187 EISEGTISNS
+187 
-197 VFGGYADNDNNSSA
+197 
-211 EKNIVTISDGSK
+211 
-223 VSGSIYGGYANHNAN
+223 
-238 ENKVSFSNVAEVGE
+238 
-252 SVFGG
+252 
-257 YSFKGDSKNNEVTIN
+257 
-272 GGSIV
+272 V
-277 TANVAGGVALKGN
+277 TANIAGGVALKGN
-290 SEGNTVMIIKS
+290 SE
-301 SAANVYG
+301 
-308 GNGGTSSKGNS
+308 
-319 VEISEGTISNSVFGG
+319 
-334 YADNDNNSSAEKNI
+334 D
-348 VTISDGSKVSG
+348 
-359 SIYGGYAN
+359 
-367 HNANENK
+367 NK
-374 VSFSNVAEVGE
+374 VNIAKS
-385 SVFGGFSVKGDSKKN
+385 
-400 EVTIEGAG
+400 
-408 VVTAYVAGGVAL
+408 
-420 KGNSEGNTVR
+420 TV
-430 IIKSSAANV
+430 NM
-439 FGGKGDTSSKGNS
+439 
-452 VEISDSNI
+452 
-460 KKNVYGGY
+460 NVYGGY
-468 ADNDKNGSA
+468 
-477 EKNEVAI
+477 
-484 GAGSKVS
+484 GAK
-491 EDIYG
+491 
-496 GYATHNTN
+496 
-504 ENKVSITNGAEVG
+504 
-517 QSVFGGFSV
+517 
-526 KADSKNNEVILN
+526 
-538 GTIKVTANVLGGVA
+538 
-552 VKGNSEGNTVK
+552 
-563 IIKSSA
+563 
-569 ANVCGGNGGT
+569 
-579 SSKGNSVEISEGTIS
+579 
-594 NSVYGGYADN
+594 

-627 SFKGNSMDNTVTVDN
+627 SFKGNSMDNTVTIDN

-682 GGYDDKSKANIT
+682 GGYDDKSKANII
-694 NNILEVVGKDNEAKS
+694 NNTLEIVGKDNEART

-722 DLIANDTMLKVTDNA
+722 DLIANDTMLKVTDTA

-770 DNITT
+770 ENITT

-810 GGGGTTPPGGGGTT
+810 GGGG
-824 PPGGGSTTPGAGS
+824 TTPGAGS

-878 GEEEGFVNPFI
+878 GEEEGSVNPFI

-1034 KVTVGTGATYDFD
+1034 KVTVGSGATYDFD

-1064 SEKNTFY
+1064 SEKNAFY

-1092 GYASAPA
+1092 GSASAPA

-1119 KFEMG
+1119 KFELG
-1124 LGVNGSVGK
+1124 LGVNGSIGK

>member
-14 RKLGGILCGL
+14 RKLSGILCGL
-24 LCTGVLVMPSAW
+24 LCAGVLVMPSAW
-36 AADYYGNDGNTKQ
+36 ADNYFGDDGKTPMS
-49 LTGAN
+49 TGAKVTLN
-54 VSLDSGNYD
+54 SGSYD
-63 AVYGGYNDK
+63 AVYGGYNNTK
-72 EVSPPEVFKN
+72 VSPPEVFKN
-82 NVTITGTAATNIVW
+82 NVTITGTVATNIVC
-96 GAYSFYGNV
+96 GAYSLYGNV
-105 RENTVTISGN
+105 RENIVTISGN

-129 DAIKNHVIIKA
+129 DAIKNHVIIKDK
-140 NSVVNANVAG
+140 SEVNG
-150 GVAVK
+150 
-155 GNSEG
+155 
-160 NTVMIIKSSAANVY
+160 IVY
-174 GGNGG
+174 GGKGV
-179 TSSKGNSV
+179 TRSK
-187 EISEGTISNS
+187 E
-197 VFGGYADNDNNSSA
+197 ND
-211 EKNIVTISDGSK
+211 
-223 VSGSIYGGYANHNAN
+223 
-238 ENKVSFSNVAEVGE
+238 
-252 SVFGG
+252 
-257 YSFKGDSKNNEVTIN
+257 
-272 GGSIV
+272 
-277 TANVAGGVALKGN
+277 
-290 SEGNTVMIIKS
+290 
-301 SAANVYG
+301 
-308 GNGGTSSKGNS
+308 
-319 VEISEGTISNSVFGG
+319 
-334 YADNDNNSSAEKNI
+334 
-348 VTISDGSKVSG
+348 
-359 SIYGGYAN
+359 
-367 HNANENK
+367 
-374 VSFSNVAEVGE
+374 
-385 SVFGGFSVKGDSKKN
+385 VK
-400 EVTIEGAG
+400 
-408 VVTAYVAGGVAL
+408 
-420 KGNSEGNTVR
+420 
-430 IIKSSAANV
+430 
-439 FGGKGDTSSKGNS
+439 
-452 VEISDSNI
+452 ISDSTI

-484 GAGSKVS
+484 GAGGKVS

-517 QSVFGGFSV
+517 QSVFGGFSE
-526 KADSKNNEVILN
+526 KADSKNNEVLLN
-538 GTIKVTANVLGGVA
+538 GASGVTANIAGGVA
-552 VKGNSEGNTVK
+552 LKGNSEDNKVNIAKSTV
-563 IIKSSA
+563 
-569 ANVCGGNGGT
+569 NMN
-579 SSKGNSVEISEGTIS
+579 
-594 NSVYGGYADN
+594 VYGGYGAK

-627 SFKGNSMDNTVTVDN
+627 SFKGNSMDNTVTIDN

-668 VIFKNAAKIKGDVY
+668 VIFKNGAKIKGDVY
-682 GGYDDKSKANIT
+682 GGYDDKSKANII
-694 NNILEVVGKDNEAKS
+694 NNTLEIVGKDNEART

-722 DLIANDTMLKVTDNA
+722 DLIANDTMLKVTDTA

-770 DNITT
+770 ENITT

-783 SIDQGL
+783 NIDKGIK
-789 QVTVGTDGNKL
+789 VAIGPDGNKL

-824 PPGGGSTTPGAGS
+824 PPGGGGTTPPGGGGTTPPGGGGTTTPGGGGTTPGAGS
-837 LYADADAKSPVETQS
+837 LYAAADAKSPVETQS

-878 GEEEGFVNPFI
+878 GEEEGSVNPFI

-897 LDTGSHVDLKAWNMN
+897 IDTGSHVDLKAWNMN

-1012 QLNDKDTLDY
+1012 QLNDKDTIDY

-1064 SEKNTFY
+1064 SEKNAFY

-1092 GYASAPA
+1092 GSASAPA

-1119 KFEMG
+1119 KFELG

>member
-14 RKLGGILCGL
+14 RKFSGILCGL
-24 LCTGVLVMPSAW
+24 LCAGVLVMPSAW

-49 LTGAN
+49 STGAN

-63 AVYGGYNDK
+63 AVYGGYDDTK
-72 EVSPPEVFKN
+72 VSLPEVFKN
-82 NVTITGTAATNIVW
+82 NVTITGTAATNIVC

-129 DAIKNHVIIKA
+129 DAIKNHIIIKA
-140 NSVVNANVAG
+140 NSEVNGIVYGGKGVTSSKENDVTISDSTINKTVYGGEADGNTENNHVTIDANSTVKESVFGGYSFKGDSKNNEVTINCGSVVTGNVAG
-150 GVAVK
+150 GVALK

-160 NTVMIIKSSAANVY
+160 NTVSIIKSSAANVY
-174 GGNGG
+174 GGKGDTSSKENNVEISDSTIKKNVYGGYADNDKNGSAEKNKVTISAGSKVSEDIYGGYATHNTNENKVSITNGAEVGQNVFGGYSLKADSKNNEVTINGG
-179 TSSKGNSV
+179 SVVTANVAGGVTVKGSSEGNTVRIIKSSAANVYGGKGDTSSKGNSV

-197 VFGGYADNDNNSSA
+197 VYGGYADNDNNSSA
-211 EKNIVTISDGSK
+211 EKNNVTISAGSK

-257 YSFKGDSKNNEVTIN
+257 YSLKADSKNNEVTIE
-272 GGSIV
+272 
-277 TANVAGGVALKGN
+277 GV
-290 SEGNTVMIIKS
+290 
-301 SAANVYG
+301 
-308 GNGGTSSKGNS
+308 
-319 VEISEGTISNSVFGG
+319 
-334 YADNDNNSSAEKNI
+334 
-348 VTISDGSKVSG
+348 
-359 SIYGGYAN
+359 
-367 HNANENK
+367 
-374 VSFSNVAEVGE
+374 
-385 SVFGGFSVKGDSKKN
+385 
-400 EVTIEGAG
+400 G
-408 VVTAYVAGGVAL
+408 VVKAYVAGGVAL
-420 KGNSEGNTVR
+420 AGISEGNKV
-430 IIKSSAANV
+430 
-439 FGGKGDTSSKGNS
+439 
-452 VEISDSNI
+452 NI
-460 KKNVYGGY
+460 
-468 ADNDKNGSA
+468 A
-477 EKNEVAI
+477 
-484 GAGSKVS
+484 
-491 EDIYG
+491 
-496 GYATHNTN
+496 H
-504 ENKVSITNGAEVG
+504 
-517 QSVFGGFSV
+517 
-526 KADSKNNEVILN
+526 
-538 GTIKVTANVLGGVA
+538 
-552 VKGNSEGNTVK
+552 
-563 IIKSSA
+563 
-569 ANVCGGNGGT
+569 
-579 SSKGNSVEISEGTIS
+579 
-594 NSVYGGYADN
+594 
-604 DSIGNIISITDG
+604 
-616 SSVNKNVYGGY
+616 SSVNVNVYGGY
-627 SFKGNSMDNTVTVDN
+627 SFKGNSLDNTVTIDN
-642 STVNENVYGGY
+642 SIVNENVYGGY

-668 VIFKNAAKIKGDVY
+668 VIFKNGAKIKGDVY
-682 GGYDDKSKANIT
+682 GGYDKLNKANIT
-694 NNILEVVGKDNEAKS
+694 NNTLEVVGKDNEAKG

-722 DLIANDTMLKVTDNA
+722 DLIANDTMLKVTDTA

-770 DNITT
+770 ENITT

-783 SIDQGL
+783 NIDKGIK
-789 QVTVGTDGNKL
+789 VAIGPDGNKL

-824 PPGGGSTTPGAGS
+824 PPGGGGTTPPGGGGTTPGAGS

-878 GEEEGFVNPFI
+878 GEEEGSVNPFI

-922 SGKLIIAPV
+922 SGKLIIVPV

-987 AVAGGIKYDSDATYY
+987 AVAGGIKYDSDVTYY

-1022 YGKLFYTRQQGD
+1022 YGKLFYTRQQCD

-1047 ATTSLRTRLGAR
+1047 ATNSLRTRLGAR

-1064 SEKNTFY
+1064 SEKNAFY

-1092 GYASAPA
+1092 GSASAPA

-1119 KFEMG
+1119 KFELG

>member
-24 LCTGVLVMPSAW
+24 LCAGVLVMPSAW

-63 AVYGGYNDK
+63 AVYGGYDDT
-72 EVSPPEVFKN
+72 EVSLPEVFKN

-160 NTVMIIKSSAANVY
+160 NTV
-174 GGNGG
+174 
-179 TSSKGNSV
+179 
-187 EISEGTISNS
+187 
-197 VFGGYADNDNNSSA
+197 
-211 EKNIVTISDGSK
+211 
-223 VSGSIYGGYANHNAN
+223 
-238 ENKVSFSNVAEVGE
+238 
-252 SVFGG
+252 
-257 YSFKGDSKNNEVTIN
+257 
-272 GGSIV
+272 
-277 TANVAGGVALKGN
+277 
-290 SEGNTVMIIKS
+290 
-301 SAANVYG
+301 
-308 GNGGTSSKGNS
+308 
-319 VEISEGTISNSVFGG
+319 
-334 YADNDNNSSAEKNI
+334 
-348 VTISDGSKVSG
+348 
-359 SIYGGYAN
+359 
-367 HNANENK
+367 
-374 VSFSNVAEVGE
+374 
-385 SVFGGFSVKGDSKKN
+385 
-400 EVTIEGAG
+400 
-408 VVTAYVAGGVAL
+408 
-420 KGNSEGNTVR
+420 R

-439 FGGKGDTSSKGNS
+439 FGGKGDTNSKENN
-452 VEISDSNI
+452 VEISDSTI
-460 KKNVYGGY
+460 KNNVYGGY

-504 ENKVSITNGAEVG
+504 ENKVSITNGAKVGQSVFGGYSEKGDSKKNEVTIEGAGVVTAYVAGGVAIAGISEGNTVRIIKSGAANVFGGKGDTNSKGNSVEISEGTIKDTVYGGYADNDKNGSAEKNEVAIGAGSVVEGNIYGGYATHNTNENKVSITNGAEVG
-517 QSVFGGFSV
+517 QSVFGGFSE

-538 GTIKVTANVLGGVA
+538 GASGVTANIAGGVA
-552 VKGNSEGNTVK
+552 LKGNSEDNKVNIAKSTV
-563 IIKSSA
+563 
-569 ANVCGGNGGT
+569 NMN
-579 SSKGNSVEISEGTIS
+579 
-594 NSVYGGYADN
+594 VYGGYGAK

-627 SFKGNSMDNTVTVDN
+627 SFKGNSMDNTVTIDN

-668 VIFKNAAKIKGDVY
+668 VIFKNGAKIKGDVY
-682 GGYDDKSKANIT
+682 GGYDKLSKANIT
-694 NNILEVVGKDNEAKS
+694 NNTLEVVGKDNEAKS

-722 DLIANDTMLKVTDNA
+722 DLIANDTMLKVTDTA

-770 DNITT
+770 ENITT

-783 SIDQGL
+783 NIDKGIK
-789 QVTVGTDGNKL
+789 VAIGPDGNKL

-824 PPGGGSTTPGAGS
+824 PPGGGGTTPPGGGGTTPGAGS

-878 GEEEGFVNPFI
+878 GEEEGSVNPFI

-1012 QLNDKDTLDY
+1012 QLNDKDTIDY

-1064 SEKNTFY
+1064 SEKNAFY

-1092 GYASAPA
+1092 GSASAPA

-1119 KFEMG
+1119 KFELG

>member
-14 RKLGGILCGL
+14 RKIGGMLCGL
-24 LCTGVLVMPSAW
+24 LCTGVVLVVPSAW
-36 AADYYGNDGNTKQ
+36 ADNYFGDNGKTHM

-63 AVYGGYNDK
+63 AVYGGYDDT
-72 EVSPPEVFKN
+72 EVSLPEVFKN
-82 NVTITGTAATNIVW
+82 NVTITGTAATNIVC
-96 GAYSFYGNV
+96 GAYSFHGNV

-140 NSVVNANVAG
+140 NSEVNGIVYGGKGVTSSKENDVTISDSTINKTVYGGEADGNTENNHVTIDANSTVKESVFGGYSFKGDSKNNEVTINGGSVVTANVAG
-150 GVAVK
+150 SVALK

-160 NTVMIIKSSAANVY
+160 NTVRIIKSSAANVF
-174 GGNGG
+174 GGKGD

-197 VFGGYADNDNNSSA
+197 VYGGYADNDNNSSA
-211 EKNIVTISDGSK
+211 EKNNVTISAGSK

-257 YSFKGDSKNNEVTIN
+257 YSLKADSKNNEVTIE
-272 GGSIV
+272 
-277 TANVAGGVALKGN
+277 GV
-290 SEGNTVMIIKS
+290 
-301 SAANVYG
+301 
-308 GNGGTSSKGNS
+308 
-319 VEISEGTISNSVFGG
+319 
-334 YADNDNNSSAEKNI
+334 
-348 VTISDGSKVSG
+348 
-359 SIYGGYAN
+359 
-367 HNANENK
+367 
-374 VSFSNVAEVGE
+374 
-385 SVFGGFSVKGDSKKN
+385 
-400 EVTIEGAG
+400 G
-408 VVTAYVAGGVAL
+408 VVKAYVAGGVAL
-420 KGNSEGNTVR
+420 AGISEGNKVN
-430 IIKSSAANV
+430 IAHSSVNV
-439 FGGKGDTSSKGNS
+439 
-452 VEISDSNI
+452 
-460 KKNVYGGY
+460 NVYGGY
-468 ADNDKNGSA
+468 
-477 EKNEVAI
+477 
-484 GAGSKVS
+484 GAK
-491 EDIYG
+491 
-496 GYATHNTN
+496 
-504 ENKVSITNGAEVG
+504 
-517 QSVFGGFSV
+517 
-526 KADSKNNEVILN
+526 
-538 GTIKVTANVLGGVA
+538 
-552 VKGNSEGNTVK
+552 
-563 IIKSSA
+563 
-569 ANVCGGNGGT
+569 
-579 SSKGNSVEISEGTIS
+579 
-594 NSVYGGYADN
+594 

-627 SFKGNSMDNTVTVDN
+627 SFKGNSLDNTVTIDN
-642 STVNENVYGGY
+642 SIVNENVYGGY

-668 VIFKNAAKIKGDVY
+668 VIFKNGAKIKGDVY
-682 GGYDDKSKANIT
+682 GGYDKLNKANIT
-694 NNILEVVGKDNEAKS
+694 NNTLEVVGKDNEAKG

-722 DLIANDTMLKVTDNA
+722 DLIANDTMLKVTDTA

-749 LGTKLNENDK
+749 LGTKLKKNDT
-759 INLITAGALKA
+759 INLIDAGALKA
-770 DNITT
+770 ENITT

-783 SIDQGL
+783 NIDKGIK
-789 QVTVGTDGNKL
+789 VAIGPDGNKL

-824 PPGGGSTTPGAGS
+824 PPGGGGTTPPGGGGTTPPGGGGTTPPGGGGTTPGAGS

-864 LTTAGYENAALAVD
+864 LTTASYENAALAVD
-878 GEEEGFVNPFI
+878 GEEEGSVNPFI

-922 SGKLIIAPV
+922 SGKLLIAPV

-1064 SEKNTFY
+1064 SEKNAFY

-1092 GYASAPA
+1092 GSASAPA

-1119 KFEMG
+1119 KFELG

>member
-14 RKLGGILCGL
+14 RKIGGMLCGL
-24 LCTGVLVMPSAW
+24 LCTGVVLVVPSAW
-36 AADYYGNDGNTKQ
+36 ADNYFGDNGKTHM
-49 LTGAN
+49 LTSAN

-63 AVYGGYNDK
+63 AVYGGYDDT
-72 EVSPPEVFKN
+72 EVSLSEVFKN
-82 NVTITGTAATNIVW
+82 NVTITGTAATNIVC
-96 GAYSFYGNV
+96 GAYSFHGNV

-140 NSVVNANVAG
+140 NSEVNG
-150 GVAVK
+150 
-155 GNSEG
+155 
-160 NTVMIIKSSAANVY
+160 IVY
-174 GGNGG
+174 GGKGV
-179 TSSKGNSV
+179 TSSK
-187 EISEGTISNS
+187 E
-197 VFGGYADNDNNSSA
+197 ND
-211 EKNIVTISDGSK
+211 VTISDSTINK
-223 VSGSIYGGYANHNAN
+223 TVYGGEADGNTENNHVTIDANSTV
-238 ENKVSFSNVAEVGE
+238 KE

-272 GGSIV
+272 CGSVV
-277 TANVAGGVALKGN
+277 TGNVAGGVAVKGN
-290 SEGNTVMIIKS
+290 SEGNTVKIIKS
-301 SAANVYG
+301 SAANVY
-308 GNGGTSSKGNS
+308 
-319 VEISEGTISNSVFGG
+319 
-334 YADNDNNSSAEKNI
+334 
-348 VTISDGSKVSG
+348 
-359 SIYGGYAN
+359 
-367 HNANENK
+367 
-374 VSFSNVAEVGE
+374 
-385 SVFGGFSVKGDSKKN
+385 
-400 EVTIEGAG
+400 
-408 VVTAYVAGGVAL
+408 
-420 KGNSEGNTVR
+420 
-430 IIKSSAANV
+430 
-439 FGGKGDTSSKGNS
+439 GGKGDTSSKGNS
-452 VEISDSNI
+452 VEISDSTI
-460 KKNVYGGY
+460 KNNVYGGY

-517 QSVFGGFSV
+517 QSVFGGFSE

-538 GTIKVTANVLGGVA
+538 GDSVVTANVAGGVT
-552 VKGNSEGNTVK
+552 VKGSSEGNTVR

-569 ANVCGGNGGT
+569 ANVYGGKGDT
-579 SSKGNSVEISEGTIS
+579 SSNGNSVEISEGTIS

-604 DSIGNIISITDG
+604 DNNSSAEKNNVTISAGSKVSGSIYGGYANHNANENKVSFSNVAEVGESVLGGYSLKADSKNNEVTIEGVGVVKAYVAGGVALAGISEGNKVNIAHSSVNVNVYGGYGAKDSIGNIISITDG

-627 SFKGNSMDNTVTVDN
+627 SFKGNSLDNTVTIDN
-642 STVNENVYGGY
+642 SIVNENVYGGY

-668 VIFKNAAKIKGDVY
+668 VIFKNGAKIKGDVY
-682 GGYDDKSKANIT
+682 GGYDKLNKANIT
-694 NNILEVVGKDNEAKS
+694 NNTLEVVGKDNEAKG

-722 DLIANDTMLKVTDNA
+722 DLIANDTMLKVTGTA

-749 LGTKLNENDK
+749 LGTKLKKNDT
-759 INLITAGALKA
+759 INLIDAGALKA
-770 DNITT
+770 ENITT

-783 SIDQGL
+783 NIDKGIK
-789 QVTVGTDGNKL
+789 VAIGPDGNKL

-824 PPGGGSTTPGAGS
+824 PPGGGGTTPPGGGGTTPGAGS

-878 GEEEGFVNPFI
+878 GEEEGSVNPFI

-922 SGKLIIAPV
+922 SGKLLIAPV

-1012 QLNDKDTLDY
+1012 QLNDKDTIDY
-1022 YGKLFYTRQQGD
+1022 YGKLFYTRQQCD

-1064 SEKNTFY
+1064 SEKNAFY

-1092 GYASAPA
+1092 GSASAPA

-1119 KFEMG
+1119 KFELG

>member
-14 RKLGGILCGL
+14 RKFSGILCGL
-24 LCTGVLVMPSAW
+24 LCAGVLVMPSAW

-49 LTGAN
+49 STGAN
-54 VSLDSGNYD
+54 VSLYSGDYD
-63 AVYGGYNDK
+63 AVYGGYDDT

-82 NVTITGTAATNIVW
+82 NVTITGTAATSIVC

-129 DAIKNHVIIKA
+129 DAIKNHIIIKA
-140 NSVVNANVAG
+140 NSEVNG
-150 GVAVK
+150 
-155 GNSEG
+155 
-160 NTVMIIKSSAANVY
+160 IVY
-174 GGNGG
+174 GGKGV
-179 TSSKGNSV
+179 TSSKENNV
-187 EISEGTISNS
+187 EISDSTINKT
-197 VFGGYADNDNNSSA
+197 VYGGEADGNTENNH
-211 EKNIVTISDGSK
+211 VTID
-223 VSGSIYGGYANHNAN
+223 ANSTV
-238 ENKVSFSNVAEVGE
+238 KE

-272 GGSIV
+272 CGSVV
-277 TANVAGGVALKGN
+277 TGNVAGGVALKGN
-290 SEGNTVMIIKS
+290 SEGNTVSIIKS

-308 GNGGTSSKGNS
+308 G
-319 VEISEGTISNSVFGG
+319 
-334 YADNDNNSSAEKNI
+334 
-348 VTISDGSKVSG
+348 
-359 SIYGGYAN
+359 
-367 HNANENK
+367 
-374 VSFSNVAEVGE
+374 
-385 SVFGGFSVKGDSKKN
+385 
-400 EVTIEGAG
+400 
-408 VVTAYVAGGVAL
+408 
-420 KGNSEGNTVR
+420 
-430 IIKSSAANV
+430 
-439 FGGKGDTSSKGNS
+439 KGDTSSKENN
-452 VEISDSNI
+452 VEISDSTI

-477 EKNEVAI
+477 EKNKVTI
-484 GAGSKVS
+484 SAGSKVS

-517 QSVFGGFSV
+517 QSVFGGYSL
-526 KADSKNNEVILN
+526 KADSKNNEV
-538 GTIKVTANVLGGVA
+538 TINCGSVVTGNVAGGVA
-552 VKGNSEGNTVK
+552 LAGISEGNKVN
-563 IIKSSA
+563 IAHSSV
-569 ANVCGGNGGT
+569 NVN
-579 SSKGNSVEISEGTIS
+579 
-594 NSVYGGYADN
+594 VYGGYGAK

-616 SSVNKNVYGGY
+616 SSVNK
-627 SFKGNSMDNTVTVDN
+627 
-642 STVNENVYGGY
+642 NVYGGY

-668 VIFKNAAKIKGDVY
+668 VIFNNGAKIKGDVY
-682 GGYDDKSKANIT
+682 GGYDKLNKANIT
-694 NNILEVVGKDNEAKS
+694 NNTLEVVGKGNEAKS

-722 DLIANDTMLKVTDNA
+722 DLIANDTMLKVTDTA

-770 DNITT
+770 ENITT

-783 SIDQGL
+783 NIDKGIK
-789 QVTVGTDGNKL
+789 VAIGPDGNKL

-824 PPGGGSTTPGAGS
+824 PPGGGGTTPPGGGGTTPPGGGGTTPPGGGGTTPPGGGGTTPPGGGGTTPPGGGGTTPGAGS

-864 LTTAGYENAALAVD
+864 LTTASYENAALAVD
-878 GEEEGFVNPFI
+878 GEEEGSVNPFI

-987 AVAGGIKYDSDATYY
+987 AVAGGIKYDSDAIYY

-1012 QLNDKDTLDY
+1012 QLNDKDTIDY

-1064 SEKNTFY
+1064 SEKNAFY

-1092 GYASAPA
+1092 GSASAPA

-1119 KFEMG
+1119 KFELG

>member
-14 RKLGGILCGL
+14 RKIGGMLCGL
-24 LCTGVLVMPSAW
+24 LCTGVVLVVPSAW
-36 AADYYGNDGNTKQ
+36 ADNYFGDNGKTHM

-63 AVYGGYNDK
+63 AVYGGYDDT
-72 EVSPPEVFKN
+72 EVSLSEVFKN
-82 NVTITGTAATNIVW
+82 NVTITGTAATNIVC
-96 GAYSFYGNV
+96 GAYSFHGNV

-140 NSVVNANVAG
+140 NSEVNG
-150 GVAVK
+150 
-155 GNSEG
+155 
-160 NTVMIIKSSAANVY
+160 IVY
-174 GGNGG
+174 GGKGV
-179 TSSKGNSV
+179 TSSKENDV
-187 EISEGTISNS
+187 MISDSTINKT
-197 VFGGYADNDNNSSA
+197 VYGGEADCNT
-211 EKNIVTISDGSK
+211 EKNHVTIDASSTVK
-223 VSGSIYGGYANHNAN
+223 
-238 ENKVSFSNVAEVGE
+238 E

-272 GGSIV
+272 GGSVV
-277 TANVAGGVALKGN
+277 TANVAG
-290 SEGNTVMIIKS
+290 S
-301 SAANVYG
+301 
-308 GNGGTSSKGNS
+308 
-319 VEISEGTISNSVFGG
+319 
-334 YADNDNNSSAEKNI
+334 
-348 VTISDGSKVSG
+348 
-359 SIYGGYAN
+359 
-367 HNANENK
+367 
-374 VSFSNVAEVGE
+374 
-385 SVFGGFSVKGDSKKN
+385 
-400 EVTIEGAG
+400 
-408 VVTAYVAGGVAL
+408 VAL

-452 VEISDSNI
+452 VEISEGTISNS
-460 KKNVYGGY
+460 VYGGY
-468 ADNDKNGSA
+468 ADNDNNSSA
-477 EKNEVAI
+477 EKNNVTI
-484 GAGSKVS
+484 SAGSKVS
-491 EDIYG
+491 GSIYG
-496 GYATHNTN
+496 GYANHNAN
-504 ENKVSITNGAEVG
+504 ENKVSFSNVAEIG
-517 QSVFGGFSV
+517 ENVFGGYSL
-526 KADSKNNEVILN
+526 KADSKNNEVTIN
-538 GTIKVTANVLGGVA
+538 GGSVVTANVAGSVA
-552 VKGNSEGNTVK
+552 LKGNSEGNTVR

-569 ANVCGGNGGT
+569 ANVFGGKGDT

-604 DSIGNIISITDG
+604 DNNSSAEKNNVTISAGSKVSGSIYGGYANHNANENKVSITNGAEVGQSVFGGFSEKADSKNNEVILNGDSVVTGNVAGGVALKGNSEDNKVNIAKSTVNMNVYGGYGAKDSIGNIISITDG

-627 SFKGNSMDNTVTVDN
+627 SFKGNSMDNTVTIDN

-682 GGYDDKSKANIT
+682 GGYDDKSKANII
-694 NNILEVVGKDNEAKS
+694 NNTLEIVGKDNEART

-722 DLIANDTMLKVTDNA
+722 DLIANDTMLKVTDTA

-770 DNITT
+770 ENITT

-783 SIDQGL
+783 NIDKGIK
-789 QVTVGTDGNKL
+789 VAIGPDGNKL

-824 PPGGGSTTPGAGS
+824 PPGGGGTTPGAGS

-864 LTTAGYENAALAVD
+864 LTTASYENAALAVD
-878 GEEEGFVNPFI
+878 GEEEGSVNPFI

-922 SGKLIIAPV
+922 SGKLIIVPV

-1022 YGKLFYTRQQGD
+1022 YGKLFYTRQQCD

-1047 ATTSLRTRLGAR
+1047 TTTSLRTRLGAR

-1064 SEKNTFY
+1064 SEKNAFY

-1092 GYASAPA
+1092 GSASAPA

-1119 KFEMG
+1119 KFELG
-1124 LGVNGSVGK
+1124 LGVNSSVGK